1 MLLNAINKCSN
12 TQNVSLKFD
21 RGARESPASTRKL
34 NSFKTYLNLK
44 YLYRSSE
51 NYTLGN
57 MAKITNKLETPASAT
72 HSLQQEMNLAR
83 RACWCNIRDES
94 KSSPN
99 SPLTTTA
106 TATAT
111 ATLITDKNAQTKKS
125 CEICENCFNHLTNND
140 VIFDTNDDATAADL
154 NAFPAAAAE
163 ITKAAVVERA
173 TNYNNN
179 NKNNKNN
186 KNKIHTRI
194 VNIANENNRKTLIV
208 YDRDNDNG
216 HHNDDYYTEID
227 NDNDNVD
234 IDIDVDV
241 DVDNN
246 RYKNK
251 NDINNIYK
259 KNKNKNN
266 SDVDVNVDNEV
277 TTVLYGAT
285 SSKNITNNFI
295 NNNDNDNDNNAYSS
309 SKSINNY
316 SCKNSTEDTV
326 PSAIITTTTKIE
338 IATNAN
344 LDNFNIEATTKTTT
358 TTSIATTNLSDNLNN
373 IINENKLKNRSVNK
387 LKSNRRTI
395 DATDKKMATGATES
409 TELNAT
415 NIVANNYVNIKNNN
429 NNNGNCKVNDN
440 INKMATTT
448 ETKLKSF
455 STDFVKFA
463 RALLLHFWLAF
474 VAFCDKN
481 TIKRDDP
488 RFVEARRQDQQRQQ
502 QQQQQQKNREHQQQG
517 QQQDNRQQQQQ
528 QEQQQ
533 RPKKFRLLTNKK
545 FIFLFMVCAFF
556 SCINRIDARPNAIG
570 TSSNAIPG
578 NEAVATGVVGDGG
591 SPNAGNNIGS
601 NLPTSDG
608 AIPDFSKPSKEMS
621 KNIFLSDS
629 DSYKEGHH
637 AERYPLSQ
645 VDFDR
650 VKTPFIIGIWIL
662 SASIAKI
669 GFHMTPKLHLI
680 FPESCLLIVVGVVIG
695 VVLFFGTEVAV
706 SPLTPNTFFFYML
719 PPIILD
725 AGYFM
730 PNRMFF
736 DNLGTILLMAV
747 VGTIFNIATIGGSLW
762 ACGLTGIFGGADQT
776 PKFLDIFLFASLI
789 SAVDPVA
796 VLAVFEEIHVNEI
809 LYIVVFGES
818 LLNDA
823 VTVVMYHMMEV
834 YNEIG
839 ISNIIAQDVV
849 SGVGSFFVVAIG
861 GTVIGI
867 IWGFLTGLVTRFTD
881 HVRVIEPIFIFVM
894 AYLAYLNAEIFHM
907 SGILAIT
914 FCGITMKNYV
924 ESNIS
929 QKSHTTVKYAL
940 KMLSSSSETIIF
952 MFLGVATVNNHHVWN
967 TWFVLLTIAFCSVF
981 RVLGVILLSALANR
995 FRLHKLSRVDQFVMS
1010 YGGLRGAVAFA
1021 LVLLVDENVVK
1032 QKDMFVTT
1040 TIAVIYFTVFLQGI
1054 TIKPL
1059 VKILNVKRANKRKP
1073 TMNERIHERF
1083 MDHLM
1088 AGIEDIVGKT
1098 GNYNVRDKFKRFDN
1112 RFIRPLLIRDLK
1124 GAEPKIIETYSKL
1137 TMRDAMEVMRR
1148 NPSTIGQITGTESM
1162 SALFRNYTNN
1172 CIGGRW
1178 APPTIYT
1185 TCPSLTN
1192 LDHSCSRNLDMHELD
1207 YNPSKKDLTDAKI
1220 HHLLA
1225 EELKPYRRASIQ
1237 MHRRLSYSRHAV
1249 DDRDLS
1255 TQVNYKMQMN
1265 FRRMFNDR
1273 KHHKRSK
1280 RGTGKQQ
1287 EGVKQ
1292 NHVSFHDFQQNGT
1305 TKQFSHDYINEVLNE
1320 SAEENQPKLTEVTVM
1335 AANDDWDDG
1344 LTFTAKSSLAE
1355 NPIPEEDRN
1364 LSRDSDGERR
1374 VATPTATES
1383 QLPWKRQGDEISD
1396 AVQQNEFPA
1405 WASNKEYL
1413 AYNSPS
1419 ATFLGGI
1426 NKPKQPKSV
1435 IGLFRRESSGSKG
1448 GTSITG
1454 SAISDAIDAGSARG
1468 SDPALAAAL
1477 SSLIV
1482 PSSQTSNPRLDKRSQ
1497 SISVTSGEG
1506 HSGPFPV
1513 TASHRRNVRRG
1524 SMLEL
1529 SGDTIPEESY
1539 QHGHSKS
1546 LCEPDGDEWNCGALQ
1561 PHEQYD
1567 DDIGSDSLLPA
1578 GRQPLL
1584 PKITP
1589 LPQIRRMGVGAVGST
1604 GIGVN
1609 SGSGSGI
1616 PSSSKN
1622 QVTTALLSTSN
1633 SDYDDDED
1641 EDFDLYDDEN
1651 IVVTTTT
1658 TVASGSGSSGSGSGV
1673 PINSSNAVGI
1683 NGAKNRSTN
1692 SSGASGS
1699 SNTSSSGSNTNTTT
1713 TIRLTRN
1720 NDESII

>member
-1 MLLNAINKCSN
+1 MSN
-12 TQNVSLKFD
+12 RTEQDYDS
-21 RGARESPASTRKL
+21 A
-34 NSFKTYLNLK
+34 
-44 YLYRSSE
+44 
-51 NYTLGN
+51 
-57 MAKITNKLETPASAT
+57 TPA
-72 HSLQQEMNLAR
+72 LQQQMNLAR
-83 RACWCNIRDES
+83 RACWRNPSSSTELPPRNIASETDTITSDAARRLELDKEAQPPRDET
-94 KSSPN
+94 KTRVEPQIA
-99 SPLTTTA
+99 TTTRN
-106 TATAT
+106 TTCT
-111 ATLITDKNAQTKKS
+111 SDWRGILGKRMLLICALILVLGLVQGRPNTS
-125 CEICENCFNHLTNND
+125 
-140 VIFDTNDDATAADL
+140 
-154 NAFPAAAAE
+154 
-163 ITKAAVVERA
+163 AAVGVTPGSDA
-173 TNYNNN
+173 VTKLN
-179 NKNNKNN
+179 
-186 KNKIHTRI
+186 
-194 VNIANENNRKTLIV
+194 LP
-208 YDRDNDNG
+208 
-216 HHNDDYYTEID
+216 
-227 NDNDNVD
+227 
-234 IDIDVDV
+234 VDV
-241 DVDNN
+241 DVG
-246 RYKNK
+246 
-251 NDINNIYK
+251 
-259 KNKNKNN
+259 
-266 SDVDVNVDNEV
+266 
-277 TTVLYGAT
+277 LA
-285 SSKNITNNFI
+285 
-295 NNNDNDNDNNAYSS
+295 
-309 SKSINNY
+309 
-316 SCKNSTEDTV
+316 ST
-326 PSAIITTTTKIE
+326 PSARLPR
-338 IATNAN
+338 A
-344 LDNFNIEATTKTTT
+344 EAMK
-358 TTSIATTNLSDNLNN
+358 SSDQ
-373 IINENKLKNRSVNK
+373 
-387 LKSNRRTI
+387 
-395 DATDKKMATGATES
+395 DAE
-409 TELNAT
+409 
-415 NIVANNYVNIKNNN
+415 
-429 NNNGNCKVNDN
+429 
-440 INKMATTT
+440 
-448 ETKLKSF
+448 
-455 STDFVKFA
+455 
-463 RALLLHFWLAF
+463 
-474 VAFCDKN
+474 
-481 TIKRDDP
+481 
-488 RFVEARRQDQQRQQ
+488 
-502 QQQQQQKNREHQQQG
+502 
-517 QQQDNRQQQQQ
+517 
-528 QEQQQ
+528 
-533 RPKKFRLLTNKK
+533 
-545 FIFLFMVCAFF
+545 
-556 SCINRIDARPNAIG
+556 
-570 TSSNAIPG
+570 
-578 NEAVATGVVGDGG
+578 GG
-591 SPNAGNNIGS
+591 
-601 NLPTSDG
+601 
-608 AIPDFSKPSKEMS
+608 
-621 KNIFLSDS
+621 
-629 DSYKEGHH
+629 EGHKM
-637 AERYPLSQ
+637 ERYPISI
-645 VDFDR
+645 VDFAR

-695 VVLFFGTEVAV
+695 VVLYFCTDVAV

-730 PNRMFF
+730 PNRLFF

-747 VGTIFNIATIGGSLW
+747 VGTIFNIATIGGSLY
-762 ACGLTGIFGGADQT
+762 ACGVMGIYGEGET
-776 PKFLDIFLFASLI
+776 PGLMDVFLFASLI

-823 VTVVMYHMMEV
+823 VTVVMYHMMES

-839 ISNIIAQDVV
+839 LDKIIAQDIA
-849 SGVGSFFVVAIG
+849 SGVGSFFVVALG
-861 GTVIGI
+861 GTAIGI

-940 KMLSSSSETIIF
+940 KMLSSSAETIIF
-952 MFLGVATVNNHHVWN
+952 MFLGVATVNNKHVWN
-967 TWFVLLTIAFCSVF
+967 TWFVVLTIAFCSVF
-981 RVLGVILLSALANR
+981 RVIGVIWLSALANR

-1032 QKDMFVTT
+1032 QKNMFVTT

-1148 NPSTIGQITGTESM
+1148 NPSTIGQMTGTESM

-1172 CIGGRW
+1172 YIGGS
-1178 APPTIYT
+1178 
-1185 TCPSLTN
+1185 PSLTN
-1192 LDHSCSRNLDMHELD
+1192 LDNTCSRNLDMAELD
-1207 YNPSKKDLTDAKI
+1207 YNPSKKDLTDARI

-1280 RGTGKQQ
+1280 RGASNK
-1287 EGVKQ
+1287 EAKENVKQ

-1305 TKQFSHDYINEVLNE
+1305 TKQLTNDYINNVLNE
-1320 SAEENQPKLTEVTVM
+1320 TAEECQQNPNEINVVGPS
-1335 AANDDWDDG
+1335 DDWDDG
-1344 LTFTAKSSLAE
+1344 LTFTAKSSPDSDRANNNSLIAHIQNLPGFDASKARIVVQHYAPKVDDSPETDLDSPDQAVGPTAAE
-1355 NPIPEEDRN
+1355 LILPWRRDRSYQSIVAEHPIPEEDRN
-1364 LSRDSDGERR
+1364 LSRESDGERR

-1383 QLPWKRQGDEISD
+1383 QLPWKRQGDECTD

-1435 IGLFRRESSGSKG
+1435 IGLFRRESSSSK
-1448 GTSITG
+1448 
-1454 SAISDAIDAGSARG
+1454 AGSVGIGSTGAVDTAASG
-1468 SDPALAAAL
+1468 SDPMVVPL
-1477 SSLIV
+1477 SNQPPNA
-1482 PSSQTSNPRLDKRSQ
+1482 PSTSMHNPRLDKRSQ
-1497 SISVTSGEG
+1497 SISSGSLGVGAHQLGPDG

-1529 SGDTIPEESY
+1529 SGLIATGRRPSRILQFSPGTTNLLVSATITTPPPPPSTSTTTTTVKTTTTSTTKNNNTNNSTETTSASASNSTPTSPKSEDSATYTYYPKDTIPEESSY

-1546 LCEPDGDEWNCGALQ
+1546 LCEPADSDDWEGAPL
-1561 PHEQYD
+1561 
-1567 DDIGSDSLLPA
+1567 STA
-1578 GRQPLL
+1578 GGANSERMMRMSGREPLL
-1584 PKITP
+1584 PRPSNTP
-1589 LPQIRRMGVGAVGST
+1589 RAQIRRMNAGAVG
-1604 GIGVN
+1604 GAAVN
-1609 SGSGSGI
+1609 QAGR
-1616 PSSSKN
+1616 KN
-1622 QVTTALLSTSN
+1622 QVTKALL
-1633 SDYDDDED
+1633 DYEDSETDSEENDDDED
-1641 EDFDLYDDEN
+1641 EDFDSYDDEN
-1651 IVVTTTT
+1651 IVVTTFTT
-1658 TVASGSGSSGSGSGV
+1658 PATGRRSGSSPGSGSE
-1673 PINSSNAVGI
+1673 A
-1683 NGAKNRSTN
+1683 
-1692 SSGASGS
+1692 
-1699 SNTSSSGSNTNTTT
+1699 NTSATTT
-1713 TIRLTRN
+1713 TTSIRLTRN

>member
-1 MLLNAINKCSN
+1 MFYDLLTRNSN
-12 TQNVSLKFD
+12 EYFCQGPVGRKKGERAKDDHDDGVNEEEKREFIKFFANNQKSNF
-21 RGARESPASTRKL
+21 GPQESAAAAT
-34 NSFKTYLNLK
+34 T
-44 YLYRSSE
+44 
-51 NYTLGN
+51 TT
-57 MAKITNKLETPASAT
+57 TNQKQKLERAANKMAANKKQQTIMMAAQDEREESNDKKTP
-72 HSLQQEMNLAR
+72 SLEQEMNLAR
-83 RACWCNIRDES
+83 RACWCNNNLNDL
-94 KSSPN
+94 KGQQQQQ
-99 SPLTTTA
+99 LKQQCC
-106 TATAT
+106 
-111 ATLITDKNAQTKKS
+111 D
-125 CEICENCFNHLTNND
+125 NCFKR
-140 VIFDTNDDATAADL
+140 L
-154 NAFPAAAAE
+154 NE
-163 ITKAAVVERA
+163 D
-173 TNYNNN
+173 
-179 NKNNKNN
+179 NK
-186 KNKIHTRI
+186 
-194 VNIANENNRKTLIV
+194 
-208 YDRDNDNG
+208 
-216 HHNDDYYTEID
+216 
-227 NDNDNVD
+227 
-234 IDIDVDV
+234 
-241 DVDNN
+241 
-246 RYKNK
+246 
-251 NDINNIYK
+251 
-259 KNKNKNN
+259 
-266 SDVDVNVDNEV
+266 
-277 TTVLYGAT
+277 
-285 SSKNITNNFI
+285 
-295 NNNDNDNDNNAYSS
+295 NNNDNNDNDDNDDDVNKNVNKDDEEKEICNDDDEGVDNETTVLNGAKNF
-309 SKSINNY
+309 SKNIKLNY
-316 SCKNSTEDTV
+316 
-326 PSAIITTTTKIE
+326 
-338 IATNAN
+338 
-344 LDNFNIEATTKTTT
+344 KTTT
-358 TTSIATTNLSDNLNN
+358 TTNYNKSNYNINSNSNNNDNNITSNTTITTTTTTNSLSKRKILLNKHKTEENNKQFSSSPSSKISKDAANNSNN
-373 IINENKLKNRSVNK
+373 INK
-387 LKSNRRTI
+387 
-395 DATDKKMATGATES
+395 
-409 TELNAT
+409 
-415 NIVANNYVNIKNNN
+415 NINNN
-429 NNNGNCKVNDN
+429 NSLNPVNNSPNL
-440 INKMATTT
+440 MAH
-448 ETKLKSF
+448 LR
-455 STDFVKFA
+455 V
-463 RALLLHFWLAF
+463 LLLQMWLAF
-474 VAFCDKN
+474 VEFCDKN
-481 TIKRDDP
+481 TIKKNDP
-488 RFVEARRQDQQRQQ
+488 RFASHRPCDQT
-502 QQQQQQKNREHQQQG
+502 NRSTNNNSNSME
-517 QQQDNRQQQQQ
+517 N
-528 QEQQQ
+528 
-533 RPKKFRLLTNKK
+533 PTTSKAKKPFQMKLLTNKK
-545 FIFLFMVCAFF
+545 LIFLFIVCVFF
-556 SCINRIDARPNAIG
+556 SCVNRIEARPNLESSNNAIG
-570 TSSNAIPG
+570 GDRIIADPSPAGSTLKAMDNSVSGKSNPSGEFSSSSQPASQNDVHHHGTHNGIQLSRADD
-578 NEAVATGVVGDGG
+578 DGE
-591 SPNAGNNIGS
+591 S
-601 NLPTSDG
+601 
-608 AIPDFSKPSKEMS
+608 
-621 KNIFLSDS
+621 
-629 DSYKEGHH
+629 HH
-637 AERYPLSQ
+637 LDRYPLAQ
-645 VDFDR
+645 VDFKH
-650 VKTPFIIGIWIL
+650 VKTPFIIGVWIL

-695 VVLFFGTEVAV
+695 VVLFFCTNVAV

-747 VGTIFNIATIGGSLW
+747 VGTIFNIATIGGSLY
-762 ACGLTGIFGGADQT
+762 ACGLSGIYGSEAET
-776 PKFLDIFLFASLI
+776 PKFLDTFIFASLI

-823 VTVVMYHMMEV
+823 VTVVMYHMMEA
-834 YNEIG
+834 YNSIG

-849 SGVGSFFVVAIG
+849 NGVGSFFVVAIG

-940 KMLSSSSETIIF
+940 KMISSSSETVIF
-952 MFLGVATVNNHHVWN
+952 MFLGVATVNNNHVWN
-967 TWFVLLTIAFCSVF
+967 TWFVILTILFCSVF
-981 RVLGVILLSALANR
+981 RIIGVIVLSAIANR

-1021 LVLLVDENVVK
+1021 LVLLINEDLVP
-1032 QKDMFVTT
+1032 QKNMFVTT

-1088 AGIEDIVGKT
+1088 AGIEDIIGKT

-1137 TMRDAMEVMRR
+1137 TMRDAIEVMRR

-1192 LDHSCSRNLDMHELD
+1192 LDNTCSRNLDMHELD
-1207 YNPSKKDLTDAKI
+1207 YNPSKKDLTDARI

-1225 EELKPYRRASIQ
+1225 EELKPYRR
-1237 MHRRLSYSRHAV
+1237 HRRLSYSRHAV

-1280 RGTGKQQ
+1280 RGANKHQD
-1287 EGVKQ
+1287 GVKQ

-1305 TKQFSHDYINEVLNE
+1305 TKQFSH
-1320 SAEENQPKLTEVTVM
+1320 AEENPNKLTEVTVVG
-1335 AANDDWDDG
+1335 ANDDWDDG

-1355 NPIPEEDRN
+1355 SAIPEEDRN
-1364 LSRDSDGERR
+1364 LSRDSGDERR

-1435 IGLFRRESSGSKG
+1435 IGLFRRESSGSRG
-1448 GTSITG
+1448 GTSIG
-1454 SAISDAIDAGSARG
+1454 GGDGLDASSSVRG

-1477 SSLIV
+1477 SSMVV
-1482 PSSQTSNPRLDKRSQ
+1482 PSSTAYNPRLDKRSQ
-1497 SISVTSGEG
+1497 SISSGSGISEG

-1529 SGDTIPEESY
+1529 SGDIIPEESY
-1539 QHGHSKS
+1539 YHGHSKS
-1546 LCEPDGDEWNCGALQ
+1546 LCEPAGDEWESVLAEAEKADYASGN
-1561 PHEQYD
+1561 
-1567 DDIGSDSLLPA
+1567 SDKLLKA
-1578 GRQPLL
+1578 NSGREPLL
-1584 PKITP
+1584 PKLTP
-1589 LPQIRRMGVGAVGST
+1589 RGQIRRGMGMGMGMGMSNSGVGAVAGS
-1604 GIGVN
+1604 N
-1609 SGSGSGI
+1609 
-1616 PSSSKN
+1616 KRN
-1622 QVTTALLSTSN
+1622 QVTTALLSTTN
-1633 SDYDDDED
+1633 SDYDDDEE

-1658 TVASGSGSSGSGSGV
+1658 TATTAND
-1673 PINSSNAVGI
+1673 NSSNRLS
-1683 NGAKNRSTN
+1683 RSGLTDD
-1692 SSGASGS
+1692 
-1699 SNTSSSGSNTNTTT
+1699 TQLPTTTT

>member
-1 MLLNAINKCSN
+1 MSN
-12 TQNVSLKFD
+12 QRTEQDYDS
-21 RGARESPASTRKL
+21 A
-34 NSFKTYLNLK
+34 
-44 YLYRSSE
+44 
-51 NYTLGN
+51 
-57 MAKITNKLETPASAT
+57 TPA
-72 HSLQQEMNLAR
+72 LQQQMNLAR
-83 RACWCNIRDES
+83 RACWRNKIPPRYPQLANPDPIAEQPPPSDETKTQNTRTRTPTTCTSSRLRGGLWS
-94 KSSPN
+94 KRMLLLGFVFLILGLTQGRPN
-99 SPLTTTA
+99 TSAVNVGTGKDSAASAATDAVTQLNLPQTTA
-106 TATAT
+106 
-111 ATLITDKNAQTKKS
+111 LDM
-125 CEICENCFNHLTNND
+125 
-140 VIFDTNDDATAADL
+140 DL
-154 NAFPAAAAE
+154 METTPPLRLPRAE
-163 ITKAAVVERA
+163 
-173 TNYNNN
+173 
-179 NKNNKNN
+179 
-186 KNKIHTRI
+186 
-194 VNIANENNRKTLIV
+194 
-208 YDRDNDNG
+208 
-216 HHNDDYYTEID
+216 
-227 NDNDNVD
+227 
-234 IDIDVDV
+234 
-241 DVDNN
+241 
-246 RYKNK
+246 
-251 NDINNIYK
+251 
-259 KNKNKNN
+259 
-266 SDVDVNVDNEV
+266 
-277 TTVLYGAT
+277 
-285 SSKNITNNFI
+285 
-295 NNNDNDNDNNAYSS
+295 
-309 SKSINNY
+309 
-316 SCKNSTEDTV
+316 
-326 PSAIITTTTKIE
+326 P
-338 IATNAN
+338 
-344 LDNFNIEATTKTTT
+344 
-358 TTSIATTNLSDNLNN
+358 
-373 IINENKLKNRSVNK
+373 
-387 LKSNRRTI
+387 LKSGE
-395 DATDKKMATGATES
+395 DEKAKDE
-409 TELNAT
+409 
-415 NIVANNYVNIKNNN
+415 
-429 NNNGNCKVNDN
+429 
-440 INKMATTT
+440 
-448 ETKLKSF
+448 
-455 STDFVKFA
+455 
-463 RALLLHFWLAF
+463 
-474 VAFCDKN
+474 
-481 TIKRDDP
+481 
-488 RFVEARRQDQQRQQ
+488 
-502 QQQQQQKNREHQQQG
+502 
-517 QQQDNRQQQQQ
+517 
-528 QEQQQ
+528 
-533 RPKKFRLLTNKK
+533 
-545 FIFLFMVCAFF
+545 
-556 SCINRIDARPNAIG
+556 
-570 TSSNAIPG
+570 
-578 NEAVATGVVGDGG
+578 DGHG
-591 SPNAGNNIGS
+591 
-601 NLPTSDG
+601 SDG
-608 AIPDFSKPSKEMS
+608 HKMTRYQ
-621 KNIFLSDS
+621 LSS
-629 DSYKEGHH
+629 
-637 AERYPLSQ
+637 
-645 VDFDR
+645 VDFGR

-695 VVLFFGTEVAV
+695 VVLYFCTDVAV

-730 PNRMFF
+730 PNRLFF

-747 VGTIFNIATIGGSLW
+747 VGTIFNIATIGGSLY
-762 ACGLTGIFGGADQT
+762 ACGMMGIYGESET
-776 PKFLDIFLFASLI
+776 PGLMDVFLFASLI

-823 VTVVMYHMMEV
+823 VTVVMYHMMES

-839 ISNIIAQDVV
+839 LDKIIAQDIA
-849 SGVGSFFVVAIG
+849 SGVGSFFVVALG
-861 GTVIGI
+861 GTAIGI

-940 KMLSSSSETIIF
+940 KMLSSSAETIIF
-952 MFLGVATVNNHHVWN
+952 MFLGVATVNNMHVWN
-967 TWFVLLTIAFCSVF
+967 TWFVVLTIAFCSVF
-981 RVLGVILLSALANR
+981 RVIGVILLSALANR

-1032 QKDMFVTT
+1032 QKNMFVTT

-1148 NPSTIGQITGTESM
+1148 NPSTIGQMTGTESM

-1172 CIGGRW
+1172 YIGGS
-1178 APPTIYT
+1178 
-1185 TCPSLTN
+1185 PSLTN
-1192 LDHSCSRNLDMHELD
+1192 LDNTCSRNLDMAELD

-1225 EELKPYRRASIQ
+1225 EELKPYRR
-1237 MHRRLSYSRHAV
+1237 HRRLSYSRHAV

-1280 RGTGKQQ
+1280 RGASNK
-1287 EGVKQ
+1287 EAKENVKQ

-1305 TKQFSHDYINEVLNE
+1305 TKQLTNDYINNVLNE
-1320 SAEENQPKLTEVTVM
+1320 TADDCQQNPNEINVVGPS
-1335 AANDDWDDG
+1335 DDWDDG

-1355 NPIPEEDRN
+1355 HPIPEEDRN
-1364 LSRDSDGERR
+1364 LSRESDGERR

-1383 QLPWKRQGDEISD
+1383 QLPWKRQGDECTD

-1435 IGLFRRESSGSKG
+1435 IGLFRRESSSSKAGSVG
-1448 GTSITG
+1448 IGSSGTV
-1454 SAISDAIDAGSARG
+1454 DAGS
-1468 SDPALAAAL
+1468 SDAMVVPL
-1477 SSLIV
+1477 STGQPSVV
-1482 PSSQTSNPRLDKRSQ
+1482 PSTSSMHNPRLDKRSQ
-1497 SISVTSGEG
+1497 SISSGSLGAGPGAGAGSHQLGPDG

-1529 SGDTIPEESY
+1529 SGDTIPEESSY

-1546 LCEPDGDEWNCGALQ
+1546 LCEPTDTDDWEGAPL
-1561 PHEQYD
+1561 
-1567 DDIGSDSLLPA
+1567 SVAAA
-1578 GRQPLL
+1578 GGAANSERLIHSGREPLL
-1584 PKITP
+1584 PRPSNTP
-1589 LPQIRRMGVGAVGST
+1589 RAQIRRMNAGAVGGAAVSLA
-1604 GIGVN
+1604 GR
-1609 SGSGSGI
+1609 
-1616 PSSSKN
+1616 KN
-1622 QVTTALLSTSN
+1622 QVTKALL
-1633 SDYDDDED
+1633 DYEDSETDSEENDDDDDED
-1641 EDFDLYDDEN
+1641 EDFDSYDDEN
-1651 IVVTTTT
+1651 IVVTTFTT
-1658 TVASGSGSSGSGSGV
+1658 PAPSRRPGSSPGSE
-1673 PINSSNAVGI
+1673 A
-1683 NGAKNRSTN
+1683 
-1692 SSGASGS
+1692 
-1699 SNTSSSGSNTNTTT
+1699 TTT
-1713 TIRLTRN
+1713 TTSIRLTRN

>member
-1 MLLNAINKCSN
+1 MSN
-12 TQNVSLKFD
+12 RTEQDYDS
-21 RGARESPASTRKL
+21 A
-34 NSFKTYLNLK
+34 
-44 YLYRSSE
+44 
-51 NYTLGN
+51 
-57 MAKITNKLETPASAT
+57 TPA
-72 HSLQQEMNLAR
+72 LQQQMNLAR
-83 RACWCNIRDES
+83 RACWRTKSSRSDLPPKSIELVNPKNANQIDAEASPPRDET
-94 KSSPN
+94 KTRTEPQ
-99 SPLTTTA
+99 TA
-106 TATAT
+106 
-111 ATLITDKNAQTKKS
+111 
-125 CEICENCFNHLTNND
+125 F
-140 VIFDTNDDATAADL
+140 AA
-154 NAFPAAAAE
+154 
-163 ITKAAVVERA
+163 
-173 TNYNNN
+173 
-179 NKNNKNN
+179 
-186 KNKIHTRI
+186 
-194 VNIANENNRKTLIV
+194 RKTTCTFADWRGILGKRMLLICGFILILGIAHGRPNTSAV
-208 YDRDNDNG
+208 GVASAKDG
-216 HHNDDYYTEID
+216 K
-227 NDNDNVD
+227 D
-234 IDIDVDV
+234 IADAVTQLNLPQSPPMDAVDV
-241 DVDNN
+241 GLDPTPPV
-246 RYKNK
+246 RLPRAEPLRS
-251 NDINNIYK
+251 
-259 KNKNKNN
+259 
-266 SDVDVNVDNEV
+266 SDQ
-277 TTVLYGAT
+277 
-285 SSKNITNNFI
+285 
-295 NNNDNDNDNNAYSS
+295 
-309 SKSINNY
+309 
-316 SCKNSTEDTV
+316 
-326 PSAIITTTTKIE
+326 
-338 IATNAN
+338 
-344 LDNFNIEATTKTTT
+344 
-358 TTSIATTNLSDNLNN
+358 
-373 IINENKLKNRSVNK
+373 
-387 LKSNRRTI
+387 
-395 DATDKKMATGATES
+395 DAE
-409 TELNAT
+409 
-415 NIVANNYVNIKNNN
+415 
-429 NNNGNCKVNDN
+429 
-440 INKMATTT
+440 
-448 ETKLKSF
+448 
-455 STDFVKFA
+455 
-463 RALLLHFWLAF
+463 
-474 VAFCDKN
+474 
-481 TIKRDDP
+481 
-488 RFVEARRQDQQRQQ
+488 
-502 QQQQQQKNREHQQQG
+502 
-517 QQQDNRQQQQQ
+517 
-528 QEQQQ
+528 
-533 RPKKFRLLTNKK
+533 
-545 FIFLFMVCAFF
+545 
-556 SCINRIDARPNAIG
+556 
-570 TSSNAIPG
+570 
-578 NEAVATGVVGDGG
+578 GG
-591 SPNAGNNIGS
+591 
-601 NLPTSDG
+601 
-608 AIPDFSKPSKEMS
+608 
-621 KNIFLSDS
+621 
-629 DSYKEGHH
+629 EGHKM
-637 AERYPLSQ
+637 ERYPLSS
-645 VDFDR
+645 VDFAR

-695 VVLFFGTEVAV
+695 VVLYFCTDVAV

-730 PNRMFF
+730 PNRLFF

-747 VGTIFNIATIGGSLW
+747 VGTIFNIATIGGSLY
-762 ACGLTGIFGGADQT
+762 ACGKMGIYGETET
-776 PKFLDIFLFASLI
+776 PGLMDVFLFASLI

-823 VTVVMYHMMEV
+823 VTVVMYHMMES

-839 ISNIIAQDVV
+839 LDKIIAQDIA
-849 SGVGSFFVVAIG
+849 SGVGSFFVVALG
-861 GTVIGI
+861 GTAIGI

-940 KMLSSSSETIIF
+940 KMLSSSAETIIF
-952 MFLGVATVNNHHVWN
+952 MFLGVATVNNMHVWN
-967 TWFVLLTIAFCSVF
+967 TCFVLLTITFCSVF
-981 RVLGVILLSALANR
+981 RVIGVILLSALANR

-1032 QKDMFVTT
+1032 QKNMFVTT

-1148 NPSTIGQITGTESM
+1148 NPSTIGQMTGTESM

-1172 CIGGRW
+1172 YIGGS
-1178 APPTIYT
+1178 
-1185 TCPSLTN
+1185 PSLTN
-1192 LDHSCSRNLDMHELD
+1192 LDNTCSRNLDMAELD
-1207 YNPSKKDLTDAKI
+1207 YNPSKKDLTDARI

-1225 EELKPYRRASIQ
+1225 EELKPYRR
-1237 MHRRLSYSRHAV
+1237 HRRLSYSRHAV

-1280 RGTGKQQ
+1280 RGASNKAK
-1287 EGVKQ
+1287 ENVKQ

-1305 TKQFSHDYINEVLNE
+1305 TKQLTNGTESSSNHSRKKSYRKRHTHNSLNKYRRLE
-1320 SAEENQPKLTEVTVM
+1320 IAEECQQNPNEINVVGPS
-1335 AANDDWDDG
+1335 DDWDDG

-1364 LSRDSDGERR
+1364 LSRESDGERR

-1383 QLPWKRQGDEISD
+1383 QLPWKRQGDECTD

-1435 IGLFRRESSGSKG
+1435 IGLFRRESSSSKG
-1448 GTSITG
+1448 GSVGIG
-1454 SAISDAIDAGSARG
+1454 SSGAVDTAASGSDAMVVPMSNQ
-1468 SDPALAAAL
+1468 PAN
-1477 SSLIV
+1477 V
-1482 PSSQTSNPRLDKRSQ
+1482 PSTSMHNPRLDKRSQ
-1497 SISVTSGEG
+1497 SISSGSLGAGPHQLGPDG

-1529 SGDTIPEESY
+1529 SGDTIPEESSY

-1546 LCEPDGDEWNCGALQ
+1546 LCEPADSDDWEGAALSAVGGANS
-1561 PHEQYD
+1561 ERMMRL
-1567 DDIGSDSLLPA
+1567 S
-1578 GRQPLL
+1578 GREPLL
-1584 PKITP
+1584 PRPSNTP
-1589 LPQIRRMGVGAVGST
+1589 RAQIRRMNAGAVGGAAVT
-1604 GIGVN
+1604 QAGRR
-1609 SGSGSGI
+1609 
-1616 PSSSKN
+1616 N
-1622 QVTTALLSTSN
+1622 QVTKALLDYED
-1633 SDYDDDED
+1633 SDSDSEENDDDED
-1641 EDFDLYDDEN
+1641 EDFDSYDDEN
-1651 IVVTTTT
+1651 IVVTTFTT
-1658 TVASGSGSSGSGSGV
+1658 PATGRRSGSSPGSGSD
-1673 PINSSNAVGI
+1673 A
-1683 NGAKNRSTN
+1683 
-1692 SSGASGS
+1692 
-1699 SNTSSSGSNTNTTT
+1699 NTATTT
-1713 TIRLTRN
+1713 TTTTSIRLTRN

>member
-1 MLLNAINKCSN
+1 MSIRTEQDYDSA
-12 TQNVSLKFD
+12 
-21 RGARESPASTRKL
+21 
-34 NSFKTYLNLK
+34 
-44 YLYRSSE
+44 
-51 NYTLGN
+51 
-57 MAKITNKLETPASAT
+57 TPA
-72 HSLQQEMNLAR
+72 LQQQMNLAR
-83 RACWCNIRDES
+83 RACWRIKSSSSESLFKTKASAITTSENQIDAEALPPPRDE
-94 KSSPN
+94 
-99 SPLTTTA
+99 
-106 TATAT
+106 
-111 ATLITDKNAQTKKS
+111 TK
-125 CEICENCFNHLTNND
+125 
-140 VIFDTNDDATAADL
+140 
-154 NAFPAAAAE
+154 
-163 ITKAAVVERA
+163 
-173 TNYNNN
+173 
-179 NKNNKNN
+179 
-186 KNKIHTRI
+186 TRI
-194 VNIANENNRKTLIV
+194 EPQTAPAKR
-208 YDRDNDNG
+208 
-216 HHNDDYYTEID
+216 
-227 NDNDNVD
+227 
-234 IDIDVDV
+234 
-241 DVDNN
+241 
-246 RYKNK
+246 
-251 NDINNIYK
+251 
-259 KNKNKNN
+259 N
-266 SDVDVNVDNEV
+266 SSC
-277 TTVLYGAT
+277 T
-285 SSKNITNNFI
+285 SSDWRGMF
-295 NNNDNDNDNNAYSS
+295 
-309 SKSINNY
+309 SKRTLLI
-316 SCKNSTEDTV
+316 C
-326 PSAIITTTTKIE
+326 ALALILG
-338 IATNAN
+338 IA
-344 LDNFNIEATTKTTT
+344 
-358 TTSIATTNLSDNLNN
+358 
-373 IINENKLKNRSVNK
+373 
-387 LKSNRRTI
+387 
-395 DATDKKMATGATES
+395 
-409 TELNAT
+409 
-415 NIVANNYVNIKNNN
+415 
-429 NNNGNCKVNDN
+429 
-440 INKMATTT
+440 
-448 ETKLKSF
+448 
-455 STDFVKFA
+455 
-463 RALLLHFWLAF
+463 
-474 VAFCDKN
+474 
-481 TIKRDDP
+481 
-488 RFVEARRQDQQRQQ
+488 Q
-502 QQQQQQKNREHQQQG
+502 
-517 QQQDNRQQQQQ
+517 
-528 QEQQQ
+528 
-533 RPKKFRLLTNKK
+533 
-545 FIFLFMVCAFF
+545 
-556 SCINRIDARPNAIG
+556 ARPN
-570 TSSNAIPG
+570 TS
-578 NEAVATGVVGDGG
+578 AVGVASGKVSQDIVDAVTQLNLGQSAPMDAVDVGLD
-591 SPNAGNNIGS
+591 
-601 NLPTSDG
+601 PT
-608 AIPDFSKPSKEMS
+608 PSVRVPRAEPLKSGDEDA
-621 KNIFLSDS
+621 KGD
-629 DSYKEGHH
+629 EGHKM
-637 AERYPLSQ
+637 ERYPLSS
-645 VDFDR
+645 VDFAR

-695 VVLFFGTEVAV
+695 VVLYFCTDVAV

-730 PNRMFF
+730 PNRLFF

-747 VGTIFNIATIGGSLW
+747 VGTIFNIATIGGSLY
-762 ACGLTGIFGGADQT
+762 ACGKMGIYGESET
-776 PKFLDIFLFASLI
+776 PGLMDVFLFASLI

-823 VTVVMYHMMEV
+823 VTVVMYHMMES

-839 ISNIIAQDVV
+839 LDKIIAQDIA
-849 SGVGSFFVVAIG
+849 SGVGSFFVVALG
-861 GTVIGI
+861 GTAIGI

-940 KMLSSSSETIIF
+940 KMLSSSAETIIF
-952 MFLGVATVNNHHVWN
+952 MFLGVATVNNMHVWN
-967 TWFVLLTIAFCSVF
+967 TWFVVLTIAFCSVF
-981 RVLGVILLSALANR
+981 RVIGVILLSALANR

-1032 QKDMFVTT
+1032 QKNMFVTT

-1148 NPSTIGQITGTESM
+1148 NPSTIGQMTGTESM

-1172 CIGGRW
+1172 YIGGRW

-1192 LDHSCSRNLDMHELD
+1192 LDNTCSRNLDMAELD
-1207 YNPSKKDLTDAKI
+1207 YNPSKKDLTDARI

-1280 RGTGKQQ
+1280 RGASNKAK
-1287 EGVKQ
+1287 ENVKQ

-1305 TKQFSHDYINEVLNE
+1305 TKQLTN
-1320 SAEENQPKLTEVTVM
+1320 AEECQQNPNEINVVGPS
-1335 AANDDWDDG
+1335 DDWDDG
-1344 LTFTAKSSLAE
+1344 LTFTAKSSPDSDRANNNSLIAHIQNLPGFDASKARIVVQHYAPKADDNPDTDIESPEQAIGPTAAE
-1355 NPIPEEDRN
+1355 LILPWRRDRSYQSIVAEHPIPEEDRN
-1364 LSRDSDGERR
+1364 LSRESDGERR

-1383 QLPWKRQGDEISD
+1383 QLPWKRQGDECTD

-1435 IGLFRRESSGSKG
+1435 IGLFRRESSSSK
-1448 GTSITG
+1448 
-1454 SAISDAIDAGSARG
+1454 AGSVGIGSTGAMDSAASG
-1468 SDPALAAAL
+1468 SDTMV
-1477 SSLIV
+1477 V
-1482 PSSQTSNPRLDKRSQ
+1482 PMSSQPSNAPSTSMHNPRLDKRSQ
-1497 SISVTSGEG
+1497 SISSSSLGAGAHQLGPDG

-1529 SGDTIPEESY
+1529 SGDTIPEESSY

-1546 LCEPDGDEWNCGALQ
+1546 LCEPADSDEWDGAPLSAAGGANS
-1561 PHEQYD
+1561 E
-1567 DDIGSDSLLPA
+1567 LLMRMS
-1578 GRQPLL
+1578 GREPLL
-1584 PKITP
+1584 PRPSNTP
-1589 LPQIRRMGVGAVGST
+1589 RAQIRRMNAGAVG
-1604 GIGVN
+1604 GAGVTQA
-1609 SGSGSGI
+1609 GR
-1616 PSSSKN
+1616 KN
-1622 QVTTALLSTSN
+1622 QVTKALLDYEDSETD
-1633 SDYDDDED
+1633 SDENDDDED
-1641 EDFDLYDDEN
+1641 EDFDSYDDEN
-1651 IVVTTTT
+1651 IVVTTFTT
-1658 TVASGSGSSGSGSGV
+1658 PATGRRPGSSPGSGSE
-1673 PINSSNAVGI
+1673 A
-1683 NGAKNRSTN
+1683 
-1692 SSGASGS
+1692 
-1699 SNTSSSGSNTNTTT
+1699 NTATTT
-1713 TIRLTRN
+1713 TTSIRLTRN

>member
-1 MLLNAINKCSN
+1 MSIRTEQDYDSA
-12 TQNVSLKFD
+12 
-21 RGARESPASTRKL
+21 
-34 NSFKTYLNLK
+34 
-44 YLYRSSE
+44 
-51 NYTLGN
+51 
-57 MAKITNKLETPASAT
+57 TPA
-72 HSLQQEMNLAR
+72 LQQQMNLAR
-83 RACWCNIRDES
+83 RACWRI
-94 KSSPN
+94 KSSR
-99 SPLTTTA
+99 SESLFKTIVSA
-106 TATAT
+106 
-111 ATLITDKNAQTKKS
+111 ITDT
-125 CEICENCFNHLTNND
+125 
-140 VIFDTNDDATAADL
+140 
-154 NAFPAAAAE
+154 
-163 ITKAAVVERA
+163 
-173 TNYNNN
+173 
-179 NKNNKNN
+179 
-186 KNKIHTRI
+186 
-194 VNIANENNRKTLIV
+194 
-208 YDRDNDNG
+208 
-216 HHNDDYYTEID
+216 
-227 NDNDNVD
+227 
-234 IDIDVDV
+234 
-241 DVDNN
+241 
-246 RYKNK
+246 
-251 NDINNIYK
+251 
-259 KNKNKNN
+259 
-266 SDVDVNVDNEV
+266 
-277 TTVLYGAT
+277 
-285 SSKNITNNFI
+285 
-295 NNNDNDNDNNAYSS
+295 
-309 SKSINNY
+309 
-316 SCKNSTEDTV
+316 DTV
-326 PSAIITTTTKIE
+326 PPPPSK
-338 IATNAN
+338 
-344 LDNFNIEATTKTTT
+344 
-358 TTSIATTNLSDNLNN
+358 
-373 IINENKLKNRSVNK
+373 
-387 LKSNRRTI
+387 
-395 DATDKKMATGATES
+395 
-409 TELNAT
+409 
-415 NIVANNYVNIKNNN
+415 
-429 NNNGNCKVNDN
+429 
-440 INKMATTT
+440 
-448 ETKLKSF
+448 
-455 STDFVKFA
+455 
-463 RALLLHFWLAF
+463 
-474 VAFCDKN
+474 DKN
-481 TIKRDDP
+481 KTRIEPQTAPAKRNTFCTSSNWRDMFSK
-488 RFVEARRQDQQRQQ
+488 RM
-502 QQQQQQKNREHQQQG
+502 
-517 QQQDNRQQQQQ
+517 
-528 QEQQQ
+528 
-533 RPKKFRLLTNKK
+533 LL
-545 FIFLFMVCAFF
+545 ICALVL
-556 SCINRIDARPNAIG
+556 ILGIAQARPNTIAVG
-570 TSSNAIPG
+570 VAPG
-578 NEAVATGVVGDGG
+578 KVSQDILNPVTQLNLRQSTPGDAVDVGLDPTPSVRLPRAEPLKSGDQD
-591 SPNAGNNIGS
+591 AGES
-601 NLPTSDG
+601 H
-608 AIPDFSKPSKEMS
+608 KM
-621 KNIFLSDS
+621 
-629 DSYKEGHH
+629 
-637 AERYPLSQ
+637 ERYPLSS
-645 VDFDR
+645 VDFAR

-695 VVLFFGTEVAV
+695 VVLYFCTDVAV

-730 PNRMFF
+730 PNRLFF

-747 VGTIFNIATIGGSLW
+747 VGTIFNIATIGGSLY
-762 ACGLTGIFGGADQT
+762 ACGKMGIYGESET
-776 PKFLDIFLFASLI
+776 PGLMDVFLFASLI

-823 VTVVMYHMMEV
+823 VTVVMYHMMES

-839 ISNIIAQDVV
+839 LDKIIAQDIA
-849 SGVGSFFVVAIG
+849 SGVGSFFVVALG
-861 GTVIGI
+861 GTAIGI

-940 KMLSSSSETIIF
+940 KMLSSSAETIIF
-952 MFLGVATVNNHHVWN
+952 MFLGVATVNNMHVWN
-967 TWFVLLTIAFCSVF
+967 TWFVVLTIAFCSVF
-981 RVLGVILLSALANR
+981 RVIGVILLSALANR

-1032 QKDMFVTT
+1032 QKNMFVTT

-1148 NPSTIGQITGTESM
+1148 NPSTIGQMTGTESM

-1172 CIGGRW
+1172 YIGGRW

-1192 LDHSCSRNLDMHELD
+1192 LDNTCSRNLDMAELD
-1207 YNPSKKDLTDAKI
+1207 YNPSKKDLTDARI

-1280 RGTGKQQ
+1280 RGASNK
-1287 EGVKQ
+1287 EAKENVKQ

-1305 TKQFSHDYINEVLNE
+1305 TKQLTNEECQQNPNEINVVGP
-1320 SAEENQPKLTEVTVM
+1320 S
-1335 AANDDWDDG
+1335 DDWDDG

-1355 NPIPEEDRN
+1355 HPIPEEDRN
-1364 LSRDSDGERR
+1364 LSRESDGERR

-1383 QLPWKRQGDEISD
+1383 QLPWKRQGDECTD

-1435 IGLFRRESSGSKG
+1435 IGLFRRESSSSKAGSVG
-1448 GTSITG
+1448 IGSTGAMDSAATG
-1454 SAISDAIDAGSARG
+1454 SDTMMV
-1468 SDPALAAAL
+1468 PM
-1477 SSLIV
+1477 SSQPPNT
-1482 PSSQTSNPRLDKRSQ
+1482 PSSSMHNPRLDKRSQ
-1497 SISVTSGEG
+1497 SISSSSLGAGAHQLGPEG
-1506 HSGPFPV
+1506 HSGPFPI

-1529 SGDTIPEESY
+1529 SGDTIPEESSY

-1546 LCEPDGDEWNCGALQ
+1546 LCEPADSDEWEGAPLSTAGGANS
-1561 PHEQYD
+1561 E
-1567 DDIGSDSLLPA
+1567 LLMRMS
-1578 GRQPLL
+1578 GREPLL
-1584 PKITP
+1584 PRPSNTP
-1589 LPQIRRMGVGAVGST
+1589 RAQIRRMNAGAVG
-1604 GIGVN
+1604 GAGV
-1609 SGSGSGI
+1609 SQAGR
-1616 PSSSKN
+1616 KN
-1622 QVTTALLSTSN
+1622 QVTKALLDYEDSETD
-1633 SDYDDDED
+1633 SDENDDED
-1641 EDFDLYDDEN
+1641 EDFDSYDDEN
-1651 IVVTTTT
+1651 IVVTTFTT
-1658 TVASGSGSSGSGSGV
+1658 PASGRRSGSSPGSGSE
-1673 PINSSNAVGI
+1673 A
-1683 NGAKNRSTN
+1683 
-1692 SSGASGS
+1692 
-1699 SNTSSSGSNTNTTT
+1699 NTATTT
-1713 TIRLTRN
+1713 TTSIRLTRN

>member
-1 MLLNAINKCSN
+1 MSN
-12 TQNVSLKFD
+12 RTEQDYDS
-21 RGARESPASTRKL
+21 A
-34 NSFKTYLNLK
+34 
-44 YLYRSSE
+44 
-51 NYTLGN
+51 
-57 MAKITNKLETPASAT
+57 TPA
-72 HSLQQEMNLAR
+72 LQQQMNLAR
-83 RACWCNIRDES
+83 RACWRTKSSRSDFPPKSIELVNPMIANQIDAIASPPRDET
-94 KSSPN
+94 KTRTEPQ
-99 SPLTTTA
+99 TA
-106 TATAT
+106 
-111 ATLITDKNAQTKKS
+111 L
-125 CEICENCFNHLTNND
+125 
-140 VIFDTNDDATAADL
+140 
-154 NAFPAAAAE
+154 
-163 ITKAAVVERA
+163 AV
-173 TNYNNN
+173 
-179 NKNNKNN
+179 
-186 KNKIHTRI
+186 
-194 VNIANENNRKTLIV
+194 RKTTCTFSDWRGILGKRMLLICGFILILGIAHGRPNTSAV
-208 YDRDNDNG
+208 GVASAKDG
-216 HHNDDYYTEID
+216 K
-227 NDNDNVD
+227 D
-234 IDIDVDV
+234 IADAVTQLNLPQSPPMDGVDV
-241 DVDNN
+241 DPTPPV
-246 RYKNK
+246 RLPRAEPLRS
-251 NDINNIYK
+251 
-259 KNKNKNN
+259 
-266 SDVDVNVDNEV
+266 SDQ
-277 TTVLYGAT
+277 
-285 SSKNITNNFI
+285 
-295 NNNDNDNDNNAYSS
+295 
-309 SKSINNY
+309 
-316 SCKNSTEDTV
+316 
-326 PSAIITTTTKIE
+326 
-338 IATNAN
+338 
-344 LDNFNIEATTKTTT
+344 
-358 TTSIATTNLSDNLNN
+358 
-373 IINENKLKNRSVNK
+373 
-387 LKSNRRTI
+387 
-395 DATDKKMATGATES
+395 DAE
-409 TELNAT
+409 
-415 NIVANNYVNIKNNN
+415 
-429 NNNGNCKVNDN
+429 
-440 INKMATTT
+440 
-448 ETKLKSF
+448 
-455 STDFVKFA
+455 
-463 RALLLHFWLAF
+463 
-474 VAFCDKN
+474 
-481 TIKRDDP
+481 
-488 RFVEARRQDQQRQQ
+488 
-502 QQQQQQKNREHQQQG
+502 
-517 QQQDNRQQQQQ
+517 
-528 QEQQQ
+528 
-533 RPKKFRLLTNKK
+533 
-545 FIFLFMVCAFF
+545 
-556 SCINRIDARPNAIG
+556 
-570 TSSNAIPG
+570 
-578 NEAVATGVVGDGG
+578 GG
-591 SPNAGNNIGS
+591 
-601 NLPTSDG
+601 
-608 AIPDFSKPSKEMS
+608 
-621 KNIFLSDS
+621 
-629 DSYKEGHH
+629 EGHKM
-637 AERYPLSQ
+637 ERYPLSS
-645 VDFDR
+645 VDFAR

-695 VVLFFGTEVAV
+695 VVLYFCTDVAV

-730 PNRMFF
+730 PNRLFF

-747 VGTIFNIATIGGSLW
+747 VGTIFNIATIGGSLY
-762 ACGLTGIFGGADQT
+762 ACGKMGIYGETET
-776 PKFLDIFLFASLI
+776 PGLMDVFLFASLI

-823 VTVVMYHMMEV
+823 VTVVMYHMMES

-839 ISNIIAQDVV
+839 LDKIIAQDIA
-849 SGVGSFFVVAIG
+849 SGVGSFFVVALG
-861 GTVIGI
+861 GTAIGI

-940 KMLSSSSETIIF
+940 KMLSSSAETIIF
-952 MFLGVATVNNHHVWN
+952 MFLGVATVNNMHVWN
-967 TWFVLLTIAFCSVF
+967 TCFVLLTITFCSVF
-981 RVLGVILLSALANR
+981 RVIGVILLSALANR

-1032 QKDMFVTT
+1032 QKNMFVTT

-1148 NPSTIGQITGTESM
+1148 NPSTIGQMTGTESM

-1172 CIGGRW
+1172 YIGGRW

-1192 LDHSCSRNLDMHELD
+1192 LDNTCSRNLDMAELD
-1207 YNPSKKDLTDAKI
+1207 YNPSKKDLTDARI

-1280 RGTGKQQ
+1280 RGASNK
-1287 EGVKQ
+1287 EAKENVKQ

-1305 TKQFSHDYINEVLNE
+1305 TKQLTNDYINNVLNE
-1320 SAEENQPKLTEVTVM
+1320 TAEECQQNPNEINVVGPS
-1335 AANDDWDDG
+1335 DDWDDG

-1355 NPIPEEDRN
+1355 HPIPEEDRN
-1364 LSRDSDGERR
+1364 LSRESDGERR

-1383 QLPWKRQGDEISD
+1383 QLPWKRQGDECTD

-1435 IGLFRRESSGSKG
+1435 IGLFRRESSSSKG
-1448 GTSITG
+1448 GSVGIG
-1454 SAISDAIDAGSARG
+1454 SSGAVDTAASGSDAMVVPMSNQ
-1468 SDPALAAAL
+1468 PAN
-1477 SSLIV
+1477 V
-1482 PSSQTSNPRLDKRSQ
+1482 PSTSMHNPRLDKRSQ
-1497 SISVTSGEG
+1497 SISSGSLGAGPHQLGPDG

-1529 SGDTIPEESY
+1529 SGLITTGRRPSRILQFSPGATNLLESAKITTPSPPPPTTSTITTTTTVKTTTTTSTTKNNNNTTNNSTETTSASASYSTPTTPRSEDSATYTYYPKDTIPEESSY

-1546 LCEPDGDEWNCGALQ
+1546 LCEPADSDDWEGAALSAVGGANS
-1561 PHEQYD
+1561 ERMMRL
-1567 DDIGSDSLLPA
+1567 S
-1578 GRQPLL
+1578 GREPLL
-1584 PKITP
+1584 PRPSNTP
-1589 LPQIRRMGVGAVGST
+1589 RAQIRRMNAGAVGGAAVT
-1604 GIGVN
+1604 QAGRR
-1609 SGSGSGI
+1609 
-1616 PSSSKN
+1616 N
-1622 QVTTALLSTSN
+1622 QVTKALLDYED
-1633 SDYDDDED
+1633 SDSDSEENDDDED
-1641 EDFDLYDDEN
+1641 EDFDSYDDEN
-1651 IVVTTTT
+1651 IVVTTFTT
-1658 TVASGSGSSGSGSGV
+1658 PATGRRSGSSPGSGSD
-1673 PINSSNAVGI
+1673 A
-1683 NGAKNRSTN
+1683 
-1692 SSGASGS
+1692 
-1699 SNTSSSGSNTNTTT
+1699 NTATTT
-1713 TIRLTRN
+1713 TTTTSIRLTRN

>member
-1 MLLNAINKCSN
+1 MSIRTEQDYDSA
-12 TQNVSLKFD
+12 
-21 RGARESPASTRKL
+21 
-34 NSFKTYLNLK
+34 
-44 YLYRSSE
+44 
-51 NYTLGN
+51 
-57 MAKITNKLETPASAT
+57 TPALA
-72 HSLQQEMNLAR
+72 QQMNLAR
-83 RACWCNIRDES
+83 RACWRIKSYSSES
-94 KSSPN
+94 LFKTYASV
-99 SPLTTTA
+99 
-106 TATAT
+106 
-111 ATLITDKNAQTKKS
+111 ITDTSANEIDAEAPPPPRDKTK
-125 CEICENCFNHLTNND
+125 
-140 VIFDTNDDATAADL
+140 
-154 NAFPAAAAE
+154 
-163 ITKAAVVERA
+163 
-173 TNYNNN
+173 
-179 NKNNKNN
+179 
-186 KNKIHTRI
+186 TRI
-194 VNIANENNRKTLIV
+194 EPQIAPAKR
-208 YDRDNDNG
+208 
-216 HHNDDYYTEID
+216 
-227 NDNDNVD
+227 
-234 IDIDVDV
+234 
-241 DVDNN
+241 
-246 RYKNK
+246 
-251 NDINNIYK
+251 
-259 KNKNKNN
+259 N
-266 SDVDVNVDNEV
+266 SSC
-277 TTVLYGAT
+277 T
-285 SSKNITNNFI
+285 SSDWRGMF
-295 NNNDNDNDNNAYSS
+295 
-309 SKSINNY
+309 SKRTLLI
-316 SCKNSTEDTV
+316 CALALILG
-326 PSAIITTTTKIE
+326 SA
-338 IATNAN
+338 
-344 LDNFNIEATTKTTT
+344 
-358 TTSIATTNLSDNLNN
+358 
-373 IINENKLKNRSVNK
+373 
-387 LKSNRRTI
+387 
-395 DATDKKMATGATES
+395 
-409 TELNAT
+409 
-415 NIVANNYVNIKNNN
+415 
-429 NNNGNCKVNDN
+429 
-440 INKMATTT
+440 
-448 ETKLKSF
+448 
-455 STDFVKFA
+455 
-463 RALLLHFWLAF
+463 
-474 VAFCDKN
+474 
-481 TIKRDDP
+481 
-488 RFVEARRQDQQRQQ
+488 Q
-502 QQQQQQKNREHQQQG
+502 
-517 QQQDNRQQQQQ
+517 
-528 QEQQQ
+528 
-533 RPKKFRLLTNKK
+533 
-545 FIFLFMVCAFF
+545 
-556 SCINRIDARPNAIG
+556 ARPN
-570 TSSNAIPG
+570 TSAVGVAPRKVSQDIVDAVTQLNLGQSAPIDAVDVGLDPTPSARVPRPEPLKSGDENAK
-578 NEAVATGVVGDGG
+578 GD
-591 SPNAGNNIGS
+591 
-601 NLPTSDG
+601 
-608 AIPDFSKPSKEMS
+608 
-621 KNIFLSDS
+621 
-629 DSYKEGHH
+629 EGHKM
-637 AERYPLSQ
+637 ERYPLSS
-645 VDFDR
+645 VDFAR

-695 VVLFFGTEVAV
+695 VVLYFCTDVAV

-730 PNRMFF
+730 PNRLFF

-747 VGTIFNIATIGGSLW
+747 VGTIFNIATIGGSLY
-762 ACGLTGIFGGADQT
+762 ACGKMGIYGESET
-776 PKFLDIFLFASLI
+776 PGLMDVFLFASLI

-823 VTVVMYHMMEV
+823 VTVVMYHMMES

-839 ISNIIAQDVV
+839 LDKIIAQDIA
-849 SGVGSFFVVAIG
+849 SGVGSFFVVALG
-861 GTVIGI
+861 GTAIGI

-940 KMLSSSSETIIF
+940 KMLSSSAETIIF
-952 MFLGVATVNNHHVWN
+952 MFLGVATVNNMHVWN
-967 TWFVLLTIAFCSVF
+967 TWFVVLTIAFCSVF
-981 RVLGVILLSALANR
+981 RVIGVILLSALANR

-1032 QKDMFVTT
+1032 QKNMFVTT

-1148 NPSTIGQITGTESM
+1148 NPSTIGQMTGTESM

-1172 CIGGRW
+1172 YIGGRW

-1192 LDHSCSRNLDMHELD
+1192 LDNTCSRNLDMAELD
-1207 YNPSKKDLTDAKI
+1207 YNPSKKDLTDARI

-1280 RGTGKQQ
+1280 RGASNKAK
-1287 EGVKQ
+1287 ENVKQ

-1305 TKQFSHDYINEVLNE
+1305 TKQLTN
-1320 SAEENQPKLTEVTVM
+1320 AEECQQNPNEINVVGPS
-1335 AANDDWDDG
+1335 DDWDDG
-1344 LTFTAKSSLAE
+1344 LTFTAKSSPDSDRANNNSLIAHIQNLPGFDASKARIVVQHYAPKADDNPDTDIESPEQAIGPTAAE
-1355 NPIPEEDRN
+1355 LILPWRRDRSYQSIVAEHPIPEEDRN
-1364 LSRDSDGERR
+1364 LSRESDGERR

-1383 QLPWKRQGDEISD
+1383 QLPWKRQGDECTD

-1435 IGLFRRESSGSKG
+1435 IGLFRRESSSSKAGSVG
-1448 GTSITG
+1448 VGSTGAMDSAASGSETMVVSMSSQPPNAPSTSIH
-1454 SAISDAIDAGSARG
+1454 
-1468 SDPALAAAL
+1468 
-1477 SSLIV
+1477 
-1482 PSSQTSNPRLDKRSQ
+1482 NPRLDKRSQ
-1497 SISVTSGEG
+1497 SISSSSLGAGAHQLGPEG

-1529 SGDTIPEESY
+1529 SGDTIPEESSY

-1546 LCEPDGDEWNCGALQ
+1546 LCEPADSDEWEGAPLSAAGGANS
-1561 PHEQYD
+1561 E
-1567 DDIGSDSLLPA
+1567 LLMRMS
-1578 GRQPLL
+1578 GREPLL
-1584 PKITP
+1584 PRPSNTP
-1589 LPQIRRMGVGAVGST
+1589 RAQIRRMNAGAVG
-1604 GIGVN
+1604 GAGV
-1609 SGSGSGI
+1609 SQAGR
-1616 PSSSKN
+1616 KN
-1622 QVTTALLSTSN
+1622 QVTKALLDYEDSETD
-1633 SDYDDDED
+1633 SDENDDDED
-1641 EDFDLYDDEN
+1641 EDFDSYDDEN
-1651 IVVTTTT
+1651 IVVTTFTT
-1658 TVASGSGSSGSGSGV
+1658 PATGRRPGSSPGSGSE
-1673 PINSSNAVGI
+1673 A
-1683 NGAKNRSTN
+1683 
-1692 SSGASGS
+1692 
-1699 SNTSSSGSNTNTTT
+1699 NTATTT
-1713 TIRLTRN
+1713 TTSIRLTRN

>member
-1 MLLNAINKCSN
+1 MSN
-12 TQNVSLKFD
+12 QRTEQDYDS
-21 RGARESPASTRKL
+21 A
-34 NSFKTYLNLK
+34 
-44 YLYRSSE
+44 
-51 NYTLGN
+51 
-57 MAKITNKLETPASAT
+57 TPA
-72 HSLQQEMNLAR
+72 LQQQMNLAR
-83 RACWCNIRDES
+83 RACWRNKIPPRYPQLANPDPIAEQPPPSDETKTQNTRTRTPTTCTSSRLRGGLWS
-94 KSSPN
+94 KRMLLLGFVFLILGLTQGRPN
-99 SPLTTTA
+99 TSAVNVGTGKDSAASAATDAVTQLNLPQTTA
-106 TATAT
+106 
-111 ATLITDKNAQTKKS
+111 LDM
-125 CEICENCFNHLTNND
+125 
-140 VIFDTNDDATAADL
+140 DL
-154 NAFPAAAAE
+154 METTPPLRLPRAE
-163 ITKAAVVERA
+163 
-173 TNYNNN
+173 
-179 NKNNKNN
+179 
-186 KNKIHTRI
+186 
-194 VNIANENNRKTLIV
+194 
-208 YDRDNDNG
+208 
-216 HHNDDYYTEID
+216 
-227 NDNDNVD
+227 
-234 IDIDVDV
+234 
-241 DVDNN
+241 
-246 RYKNK
+246 
-251 NDINNIYK
+251 
-259 KNKNKNN
+259 
-266 SDVDVNVDNEV
+266 
-277 TTVLYGAT
+277 
-285 SSKNITNNFI
+285 
-295 NNNDNDNDNNAYSS
+295 
-309 SKSINNY
+309 
-316 SCKNSTEDTV
+316 
-326 PSAIITTTTKIE
+326 P
-338 IATNAN
+338 
-344 LDNFNIEATTKTTT
+344 
-358 TTSIATTNLSDNLNN
+358 
-373 IINENKLKNRSVNK
+373 
-387 LKSNRRTI
+387 LKSGE
-395 DATDKKMATGATES
+395 DEKAKDE
-409 TELNAT
+409 
-415 NIVANNYVNIKNNN
+415 
-429 NNNGNCKVNDN
+429 
-440 INKMATTT
+440 
-448 ETKLKSF
+448 
-455 STDFVKFA
+455 
-463 RALLLHFWLAF
+463 
-474 VAFCDKN
+474 
-481 TIKRDDP
+481 
-488 RFVEARRQDQQRQQ
+488 
-502 QQQQQQKNREHQQQG
+502 
-517 QQQDNRQQQQQ
+517 
-528 QEQQQ
+528 
-533 RPKKFRLLTNKK
+533 
-545 FIFLFMVCAFF
+545 
-556 SCINRIDARPNAIG
+556 
-570 TSSNAIPG
+570 
-578 NEAVATGVVGDGG
+578 DGHG
-591 SPNAGNNIGS
+591 
-601 NLPTSDG
+601 SDG
-608 AIPDFSKPSKEMS
+608 HKMTRYQ
-621 KNIFLSDS
+621 LSS
-629 DSYKEGHH
+629 
-637 AERYPLSQ
+637 
-645 VDFDR
+645 VDFGR

-695 VVLFFGTEVAV
+695 VVLYFCTDVAV

-730 PNRMFF
+730 PNRLFF

-747 VGTIFNIATIGGSLW
+747 VGTIFNIATIGGSLY
-762 ACGLTGIFGGADQT
+762 ACGMMGIYGESET
-776 PKFLDIFLFASLI
+776 PGLMDVFLFASLI

-823 VTVVMYHMMEV
+823 VTVVMYHMMES

-839 ISNIIAQDVV
+839 LDKIIAQDIA
-849 SGVGSFFVVAIG
+849 SGVGSFFVVALG
-861 GTVIGI
+861 GTAIGI

-940 KMLSSSSETIIF
+940 KMLSSSAETIIF
-952 MFLGVATVNNHHVWN
+952 MFLGVATVNNMHVWN
-967 TWFVLLTIAFCSVF
+967 TWFVVLTIAFCSVF
-981 RVLGVILLSALANR
+981 RVIGVILLSALANR

-1032 QKDMFVTT
+1032 QKNMFVTT

-1148 NPSTIGQITGTESM
+1148 NPSTIGQMTGTESM

-1172 CIGGRW
+1172 YIGGRW

-1192 LDHSCSRNLDMHELD
+1192 LDNTCSRNLDMAELD

-1225 EELKPYRRASIQ
+1225 EELKPYRR
-1237 MHRRLSYSRHAV
+1237 HRRLSYSRHAV

-1280 RGTGKQQ
+1280 RGASNK
-1287 EGVKQ
+1287 EAKENVKQ

-1305 TKQFSHDYINEVLNE
+1305 TKQLTNGTGSSSNHSRKKSYRKRHTHNSLNKYRRLEIDYINNVLNE
-1320 SAEENQPKLTEVTVM
+1320 TADDCQQNPNEINVVGPS
-1335 AANDDWDDG
+1335 DDWDDG

-1355 NPIPEEDRN
+1355 HPIPEEDRN
-1364 LSRDSDGERR
+1364 LSRESDGERR

-1383 QLPWKRQGDEISD
+1383 QLPWKRQGDECTD

-1435 IGLFRRESSGSKG
+1435 IGLFRRESSSSKAGSVG
-1448 GTSITG
+1448 IGSSGTV
-1454 SAISDAIDAGSARG
+1454 DAGS
-1468 SDPALAAAL
+1468 SDAMVVPL
-1477 SSLIV
+1477 STGQPSVV
-1482 PSSQTSNPRLDKRSQ
+1482 PSTSSMHNPRLDKRSQ
-1497 SISVTSGEG
+1497 SISSGSLGAGPGAGAGSHQLGPDG

-1529 SGDTIPEESY
+1529 SGDTIPEESSY

-1546 LCEPDGDEWNCGALQ
+1546 LCEPTDTDDWEGAPL
-1561 PHEQYD
+1561 
-1567 DDIGSDSLLPA
+1567 SVAAA
-1578 GRQPLL
+1578 GGAANSERLIHSGREPLL
-1584 PKITP
+1584 PRPSNTP
-1589 LPQIRRMGVGAVGST
+1589 RAQIRRMNAGAVGGAAVSLA
-1604 GIGVN
+1604 GR
-1609 SGSGSGI
+1609 
-1616 PSSSKN
+1616 KN
-1622 QVTTALLSTSN
+1622 QVTKALL
-1633 SDYDDDED
+1633 DYEDSETDSEENDDDDDED
-1641 EDFDLYDDEN
+1641 EDFDSYDDEN
-1651 IVVTTTT
+1651 IVVTTFTT
-1658 TVASGSGSSGSGSGV
+1658 PAPSRRPGSSPGSE
-1673 PINSSNAVGI
+1673 A
-1683 NGAKNRSTN
+1683 
-1692 SSGASGS
+1692 
-1699 SNTSSSGSNTNTTT
+1699 TTT
-1713 TIRLTRN
+1713 TTSIRLTRN

>member
-1 MLLNAINKCSN
+1 MSIRTEQDYDSA
-12 TQNVSLKFD
+12 
-21 RGARESPASTRKL
+21 
-34 NSFKTYLNLK
+34 
-44 YLYRSSE
+44 
-51 NYTLGN
+51 
-57 MAKITNKLETPASAT
+57 TPA
-72 HSLQQEMNLAR
+72 LQQQMNLAR
-83 RACWCNIRDES
+83 RACWRIKSSSSESLFKTKASAITTSENQIDAEALPPPRDE
-94 KSSPN
+94 
-99 SPLTTTA
+99 
-106 TATAT
+106 
-111 ATLITDKNAQTKKS
+111 TK
-125 CEICENCFNHLTNND
+125 
-140 VIFDTNDDATAADL
+140 
-154 NAFPAAAAE
+154 
-163 ITKAAVVERA
+163 
-173 TNYNNN
+173 
-179 NKNNKNN
+179 
-186 KNKIHTRI
+186 TRI
-194 VNIANENNRKTLIV
+194 EPQTAPAKR
-208 YDRDNDNG
+208 
-216 HHNDDYYTEID
+216 
-227 NDNDNVD
+227 
-234 IDIDVDV
+234 
-241 DVDNN
+241 
-246 RYKNK
+246 
-251 NDINNIYK
+251 
-259 KNKNKNN
+259 N
-266 SDVDVNVDNEV
+266 SSC
-277 TTVLYGAT
+277 T
-285 SSKNITNNFI
+285 SSDWRGMF
-295 NNNDNDNDNNAYSS
+295 
-309 SKSINNY
+309 SKRTLLI
-316 SCKNSTEDTV
+316 C
-326 PSAIITTTTKIE
+326 ALALILG
-338 IATNAN
+338 IA
-344 LDNFNIEATTKTTT
+344 
-358 TTSIATTNLSDNLNN
+358 
-373 IINENKLKNRSVNK
+373 
-387 LKSNRRTI
+387 
-395 DATDKKMATGATES
+395 
-409 TELNAT
+409 
-415 NIVANNYVNIKNNN
+415 
-429 NNNGNCKVNDN
+429 
-440 INKMATTT
+440 
-448 ETKLKSF
+448 
-455 STDFVKFA
+455 
-463 RALLLHFWLAF
+463 
-474 VAFCDKN
+474 
-481 TIKRDDP
+481 
-488 RFVEARRQDQQRQQ
+488 Q
-502 QQQQQQKNREHQQQG
+502 
-517 QQQDNRQQQQQ
+517 
-528 QEQQQ
+528 
-533 RPKKFRLLTNKK
+533 
-545 FIFLFMVCAFF
+545 
-556 SCINRIDARPNAIG
+556 ARPN
-570 TSSNAIPG
+570 TS
-578 NEAVATGVVGDGG
+578 AVGVASGKVSQDIVDAVTQLNLGQSAPMDAVDVGLD
-591 SPNAGNNIGS
+591 
-601 NLPTSDG
+601 PT
-608 AIPDFSKPSKEMS
+608 PSVRVPRAEPLKSGDEDA
-621 KNIFLSDS
+621 KGD
-629 DSYKEGHH
+629 EGHKM
-637 AERYPLSQ
+637 ERYPLSS
-645 VDFDR
+645 VDFAR

-695 VVLFFGTEVAV
+695 VVLYFCTDVAV

-730 PNRMFF
+730 PNRLFF

-747 VGTIFNIATIGGSLW
+747 VGTIFNIATIGGSLY
-762 ACGLTGIFGGADQT
+762 ACGKMGIYGESET
-776 PKFLDIFLFASLI
+776 PGLMDVFLFASLI

-823 VTVVMYHMMEV
+823 VTVVMYHMMES

-839 ISNIIAQDVV
+839 LDKIIAQDIA
-849 SGVGSFFVVAIG
+849 SGVGSFFVVALG
-861 GTVIGI
+861 GTAIGI

-940 KMLSSSSETIIF
+940 KMLSSSAETIIF
-952 MFLGVATVNNHHVWN
+952 MFLGVATVNNMHVWN
-967 TWFVLLTIAFCSVF
+967 TWFVVLTIAFCSVF
-981 RVLGVILLSALANR
+981 RVIGVILLSALANR

-1032 QKDMFVTT
+1032 QKNMFVTT

-1148 NPSTIGQITGTESM
+1148 NPSTIGQMTGTESM

-1172 CIGGRW
+1172 YIGGRW

-1192 LDHSCSRNLDMHELD
+1192 LDNTCSRNLDMAELD
-1207 YNPSKKDLTDAKI
+1207 YNPSKKDLTDARI

-1280 RGTGKQQ
+1280 RGASNK
-1287 EGVKQ
+1287 EAKENVKQ

-1305 TKQFSHDYINEVLNE
+1305 TKQLTNGTESSSNHSRKKSYRKRHTHNSLNKYRRLEIDYINNVLNE
-1320 SAEENQPKLTEVTVM
+1320 TAEECQQNPNEINVVGPS
-1335 AANDDWDDG
+1335 DDWDDG

-1355 NPIPEEDRN
+1355 HPIPEEDRN
-1364 LSRDSDGERR
+1364 LSRESDGERR

-1383 QLPWKRQGDEISD
+1383 QLPWKRQGDECTD

-1435 IGLFRRESSGSKG
+1435 IGLFRRESSSSK
-1448 GTSITG
+1448 
-1454 SAISDAIDAGSARG
+1454 AGSVGIGSTGAMDSAASG
-1468 SDPALAAAL
+1468 SDTMV
-1477 SSLIV
+1477 V
-1482 PSSQTSNPRLDKRSQ
+1482 PMSSQPSNAPSTSMHNPRLDKRSQ
-1497 SISVTSGEG
+1497 SISSSSLGAGAHQLGPDG

-1529 SGDTIPEESY
+1529 SGDTIPEESSY

-1546 LCEPDGDEWNCGALQ
+1546 LCEPADSDEWDGAPLSAAGGANS
-1561 PHEQYD
+1561 E
-1567 DDIGSDSLLPA
+1567 LLMRMS
-1578 GRQPLL
+1578 GREPLL
-1584 PKITP
+1584 PRPSNTP
-1589 LPQIRRMGVGAVGST
+1589 RAQIRRMNAGAVG
-1604 GIGVN
+1604 GAGVTQA
-1609 SGSGSGI
+1609 GR
-1616 PSSSKN
+1616 KN
-1622 QVTTALLSTSN
+1622 QVTKALLDYEDSETD
-1633 SDYDDDED
+1633 SDENDDDED
-1641 EDFDLYDDEN
+1641 EDFDSYDDEN
-1651 IVVTTTT
+1651 IVVTTFTT
-1658 TVASGSGSSGSGSGV
+1658 PATGRRPGSSPGSGSE
-1673 PINSSNAVGI
+1673 A
-1683 NGAKNRSTN
+1683 
-1692 SSGASGS
+1692 
-1699 SNTSSSGSNTNTTT
+1699 NTATTT
-1713 TIRLTRN
+1713 TTSIRLTRN

>member
-1 MLLNAINKCSN
+1 MSIRTEQDYDSA
-12 TQNVSLKFD
+12 
-21 RGARESPASTRKL
+21 
-34 NSFKTYLNLK
+34 
-44 YLYRSSE
+44 
-51 NYTLGN
+51 
-57 MAKITNKLETPASAT
+57 TPA
-72 HSLQQEMNLAR
+72 LQQQMNLAR
-83 RACWCNIRDES
+83 RACWRIKSSSSESLFKSKASAITDTSANQIDAEAPPPPRDE
-94 KSSPN
+94 
-99 SPLTTTA
+99 
-106 TATAT
+106 
-111 ATLITDKNAQTKKS
+111 TK
-125 CEICENCFNHLTNND
+125 
-140 VIFDTNDDATAADL
+140 
-154 NAFPAAAAE
+154 
-163 ITKAAVVERA
+163 
-173 TNYNNN
+173 
-179 NKNNKNN
+179 
-186 KNKIHTRI
+186 TRI
-194 VNIANENNRKTLIV
+194 EPQ
-208 YDRDNDNG
+208 
-216 HHNDDYYTEID
+216 TEPAK
-227 NDNDNVD
+227 
-234 IDIDVDV
+234 
-241 DVDNN
+241 
-246 RYKNK
+246 R
-251 NDINNIYK
+251 
-259 KNKNKNN
+259 N
-266 SDVDVNVDNEV
+266 SSC
-277 TTVLYGAT
+277 T
-285 SSKNITNNFI
+285 SSDWRGMF
-295 NNNDNDNDNNAYSS
+295 
-309 SKSINNY
+309 SKRTLLI
-316 SCKNSTEDTV
+316 C
-326 PSAIITTTTKIE
+326 ALALILG
-338 IATNAN
+338 IA
-344 LDNFNIEATTKTTT
+344 
-358 TTSIATTNLSDNLNN
+358 
-373 IINENKLKNRSVNK
+373 
-387 LKSNRRTI
+387 
-395 DATDKKMATGATES
+395 
-409 TELNAT
+409 
-415 NIVANNYVNIKNNN
+415 
-429 NNNGNCKVNDN
+429 
-440 INKMATTT
+440 
-448 ETKLKSF
+448 
-455 STDFVKFA
+455 
-463 RALLLHFWLAF
+463 
-474 VAFCDKN
+474 
-481 TIKRDDP
+481 
-488 RFVEARRQDQQRQQ
+488 Q
-502 QQQQQQKNREHQQQG
+502 
-517 QQQDNRQQQQQ
+517 
-528 QEQQQ
+528 
-533 RPKKFRLLTNKK
+533 
-545 FIFLFMVCAFF
+545 
-556 SCINRIDARPNAIG
+556 ARPN
-570 TSSNAIPG
+570 TSAVGVAPG
-578 NEAVATGVVGDGG
+578 KVSQDIVDAVTQLNLGQSAPMDAVDVGLD
-591 SPNAGNNIGS
+591 
-601 NLPTSDG
+601 PT
-608 AIPDFSKPSKEMS
+608 PSVRVPRAEPLKSGDEDA
-621 KNIFLSDS
+621 KGD
-629 DSYKEGHH
+629 EGHKM
-637 AERYPLSQ
+637 ERYPLSS
-645 VDFDR
+645 VDFAR

-695 VVLFFGTEVAV
+695 VVLYFCTDVAV

-730 PNRMFF
+730 PNRLFF

-747 VGTIFNIATIGGSLW
+747 VGTIFNIATIGGSLY
-762 ACGLTGIFGGADQT
+762 ACGKMGIYGESET
-776 PKFLDIFLFASLI
+776 PGLMDVFLFASLI

-823 VTVVMYHMMEV
+823 VTVVMYHMMES

-839 ISNIIAQDVV
+839 LDKIIAQDIA
-849 SGVGSFFVVAIG
+849 SGVGSFFVVALG
-861 GTVIGI
+861 GTAIGI

-940 KMLSSSSETIIF
+940 KMLSSSAETIIF
-952 MFLGVATVNNHHVWN
+952 MFLGVATVNNMHVWN
-967 TWFVLLTIAFCSVF
+967 TWFVVLTIAFCSVF
-981 RVLGVILLSALANR
+981 RVIGVILLSALANR

-1032 QKDMFVTT
+1032 QKNMFVTT

-1148 NPSTIGQITGTESM
+1148 NPSTIGQMTGTESM

-1172 CIGGRW
+1172 YIGGRW

-1192 LDHSCSRNLDMHELD
+1192 LDNTCSRNLDMAELD
-1207 YNPSKKDLTDAKI
+1207 YNPSKKDLTDARI

-1280 RGTGKQQ
+1280 RGASNK
-1287 EGVKQ
+1287 EAKENVKQ

-1305 TKQFSHDYINEVLNE
+1305 TKQLTNDYINNVLNE
-1320 SAEENQPKLTEVTVM
+1320 TAEECQQNPNEINVVGPS
-1335 AANDDWDDG
+1335 DDWDDG

-1355 NPIPEEDRN
+1355 HPIPEEDRN
-1364 LSRDSDGERR
+1364 LSRESDGERR

-1383 QLPWKRQGDEISD
+1383 QLPWKRQGDECTD

-1435 IGLFRRESSGSKG
+1435 IGLFRRESSSSK
-1448 GTSITG
+1448 
-1454 SAISDAIDAGSARG
+1454 AGSVGIGSTGAMDSAASG
-1468 SDPALAAAL
+1468 SDTMV
-1477 SSLIV
+1477 V
-1482 PSSQTSNPRLDKRSQ
+1482 PMSSQPSNAPSTSMHNPRLDKRSQ
-1497 SISVTSGEG
+1497 SISSSSLGAGAHQLGPDG

-1529 SGDTIPEESY
+1529 SGLIATGRRPSRILQFSPGATNLLGSAMIPSPSPPPPTTSTTTTTTVKPTSTSTTKNNNTNNSTDTTSASATNSTPSSPKSEDSATYTYHAKDTIPEESSY

-1546 LCEPDGDEWNCGALQ
+1546 LCEPADSDEWDGAPLSAAGGANS
-1561 PHEQYD
+1561 E
-1567 DDIGSDSLLPA
+1567 LLMRMS
-1578 GRQPLL
+1578 GREPLL
-1584 PKITP
+1584 PRPSNTP
-1589 LPQIRRMGVGAVGST
+1589 RAQIRRMNAGAVGGT
-1604 GIGVN
+1604 GVTQAGR
-1609 SGSGSGI
+1609 
-1616 PSSSKN
+1616 KN
-1622 QVTTALLSTSN
+1622 QVTKALLDYEDSETD
-1633 SDYDDDED
+1633 SDENDDDED
-1641 EDFDLYDDEN
+1641 EDFDSYDDEN
-1651 IVVTTTT
+1651 IVVTTFTT
-1658 TVASGSGSSGSGSGV
+1658 PATGRRPGSSPGSGSE
-1673 PINSSNAVGI
+1673 A
-1683 NGAKNRSTN
+1683 
-1692 SSGASGS
+1692 
-1699 SNTSSSGSNTNTTT
+1699 NTATTT
-1713 TIRLTRN
+1713 TTSIRLTRN

>member
-1 MLLNAINKCSN
+1 MSIRTEQDYDSA
-12 TQNVSLKFD
+12 
-21 RGARESPASTRKL
+21 
-34 NSFKTYLNLK
+34 
-44 YLYRSSE
+44 
-51 NYTLGN
+51 
-57 MAKITNKLETPASAT
+57 TPA
-72 HSLQQEMNLAR
+72 LQQQMNLAR
-83 RACWCNIRDES
+83 RACWRIKSSSSESLFKTKASAITTSENQIDAEALPPPRDE
-94 KSSPN
+94 
-99 SPLTTTA
+99 
-106 TATAT
+106 
-111 ATLITDKNAQTKKS
+111 TK
-125 CEICENCFNHLTNND
+125 
-140 VIFDTNDDATAADL
+140 
-154 NAFPAAAAE
+154 
-163 ITKAAVVERA
+163 
-173 TNYNNN
+173 
-179 NKNNKNN
+179 
-186 KNKIHTRI
+186 TRI
-194 VNIANENNRKTLIV
+194 EQTAPAKR
-208 YDRDNDNG
+208 
-216 HHNDDYYTEID
+216 
-227 NDNDNVD
+227 
-234 IDIDVDV
+234 
-241 DVDNN
+241 
-246 RYKNK
+246 
-251 NDINNIYK
+251 
-259 KNKNKNN
+259 N
-266 SDVDVNVDNEV
+266 SSC
-277 TTVLYGAT
+277 T
-285 SSKNITNNFI
+285 SSDWRGMF
-295 NNNDNDNDNNAYSS
+295 
-309 SKSINNY
+309 SKRTLLI
-316 SCKNSTEDTV
+316 C
-326 PSAIITTTTKIE
+326 ALALILG
-338 IATNAN
+338 IA
-344 LDNFNIEATTKTTT
+344 
-358 TTSIATTNLSDNLNN
+358 
-373 IINENKLKNRSVNK
+373 
-387 LKSNRRTI
+387 
-395 DATDKKMATGATES
+395 
-409 TELNAT
+409 
-415 NIVANNYVNIKNNN
+415 
-429 NNNGNCKVNDN
+429 
-440 INKMATTT
+440 
-448 ETKLKSF
+448 
-455 STDFVKFA
+455 
-463 RALLLHFWLAF
+463 
-474 VAFCDKN
+474 
-481 TIKRDDP
+481 
-488 RFVEARRQDQQRQQ
+488 Q
-502 QQQQQQKNREHQQQG
+502 
-517 QQQDNRQQQQQ
+517 
-528 QEQQQ
+528 
-533 RPKKFRLLTNKK
+533 
-545 FIFLFMVCAFF
+545 
-556 SCINRIDARPNAIG
+556 ARPN
-570 TSSNAIPG
+570 TSAVGVAPG
-578 NEAVATGVVGDGG
+578 KVSQDIVDAVTQLNLGQSAPMDAVDVGLD
-591 SPNAGNNIGS
+591 
-601 NLPTSDG
+601 PT
-608 AIPDFSKPSKEMS
+608 PSVRVPRAEPLKSGDEDA
-621 KNIFLSDS
+621 KGD
-629 DSYKEGHH
+629 EGHKM
-637 AERYPLSQ
+637 ERYPLSS
-645 VDFDR
+645 VDFAR

-695 VVLFFGTEVAV
+695 VVLYFCTDVAV

-730 PNRMFF
+730 PNRLFF

-747 VGTIFNIATIGGSLW
+747 VGTIFNIATIGGSLY
-762 ACGLTGIFGGADQT
+762 ACGKMGIYGESET
-776 PKFLDIFLFASLI
+776 PGLMDVFLFASLI

-823 VTVVMYHMMEV
+823 VTVVMYHMMES

-839 ISNIIAQDVV
+839 LDKIIAQDIA
-849 SGVGSFFVVAIG
+849 SGVGSFFVVALG
-861 GTVIGI
+861 GTAIGI

-940 KMLSSSSETIIF
+940 KMLSSSAETIIF
-952 MFLGVATVNNHHVWN
+952 MFLGVATVNNMHVWN
-967 TWFVLLTIAFCSVF
+967 TWFVVLTIAFCSVF
-981 RVLGVILLSALANR
+981 RVIGVILLSALANR

-1032 QKDMFVTT
+1032 QKNMFVTT

-1148 NPSTIGQITGTESM
+1148 NPSTIGQMTGTESM

-1172 CIGGRW
+1172 YIGGRW

-1192 LDHSCSRNLDMHELD
+1192 LDNTCSRNLDMAELD
-1207 YNPSKKDLTDAKI
+1207 YNPSKKDLTDARI

-1280 RGTGKQQ
+1280 RGASNKAK
-1287 EGVKQ
+1287 ENVKQ

-1305 TKQFSHDYINEVLNE
+1305 TKQLTN
-1320 SAEENQPKLTEVTVM
+1320 AEECQQNPNEINVV
-1335 AANDDWDDG
+1335 NPSDDWDDG
-1344 LTFTAKSSLAE
+1344 LTFTAKSSPDSDRANNNSLIAHIQNLPGFDASKARIVVQHYAPKADDNPDTDIESPEQAIGPTAAE
-1355 NPIPEEDRN
+1355 LILPWRRDRSYQSIVAEHPIPEEDRN
-1364 LSRDSDGERR
+1364 LSRESDGERR

-1383 QLPWKRQGDEISD
+1383 QLPWKRQGDECTD

-1435 IGLFRRESSGSKG
+1435 IGLFRRESSSSK
-1448 GTSITG
+1448 
-1454 SAISDAIDAGSARG
+1454 AGSVGIGSTGAMDSAASG
-1468 SDPALAAAL
+1468 SDTMV
-1477 SSLIV
+1477 V
-1482 PSSQTSNPRLDKRSQ
+1482 PMSSQPSNAPSTSMHNPRLDKRSQ
-1497 SISVTSGEG
+1497 SISSSSLGAGAHQLGPDG

-1529 SGDTIPEESY
+1529 SGLIATGRRPSRILQFSPGATNLLGSAMIPSPSPPPPTTSTTTTTTVKPTSTSTTKNNNTNNSTDTTSASATNSTPTSPKSEDSATYTYHAKDTIPEESSY

-1546 LCEPDGDEWNCGALQ
+1546 LCEPADSDEWDGAPLSTAGGANS
-1561 PHEQYD
+1561 E
-1567 DDIGSDSLLPA
+1567 LLMRMS
-1578 GRQPLL
+1578 GREPLL
-1584 PKITP
+1584 PRPSNTP
-1589 LPQIRRMGVGAVGST
+1589 RAQIRRMNAGAVGGT
-1604 GIGVN
+1604 GVTQAGR
-1609 SGSGSGI
+1609 
-1616 PSSSKN
+1616 KN
-1622 QVTTALLSTSN
+1622 QVTKALLDYEDSETD
-1633 SDYDDDED
+1633 SDENDDDED
-1641 EDFDLYDDEN
+1641 EDFDSYDDEN
-1651 IVVTTTT
+1651 IVVTTFTT
-1658 TVASGSGSSGSGSGV
+1658 PATGRRPGSSPGSGSE
-1673 PINSSNAVGI
+1673 A
-1683 NGAKNRSTN
+1683 
-1692 SSGASGS
+1692 
-1699 SNTSSSGSNTNTTT
+1699 NTATTT
-1713 TIRLTRN
+1713 TTSIRLTRN

>member
-1 MLLNAINKCSN
+1 MSN
-12 TQNVSLKFD
+12 RTEQDYDS
-21 RGARESPASTRKL
+21 A
-34 NSFKTYLNLK
+34 
-44 YLYRSSE
+44 
-51 NYTLGN
+51 
-57 MAKITNKLETPASAT
+57 TPA
-72 HSLQQEMNLAR
+72 LQQQMNLAR
-83 RACWCNIRDES
+83 RACW
-94 KSSPN
+94 
-99 SPLTTTA
+99 
-106 TATAT
+106 
-111 ATLITDKNAQTKKS
+111 
-125 CEICENCFNHLTNND
+125 
-140 VIFDTNDDATAADL
+140 
-154 NAFPAAAAE
+154 
-163 ITKAAVVERA
+163 
-173 TNYNNN
+173 
-179 NKNNKNN
+179 
-186 KNKIHTRI
+186 
-194 VNIANENNRKTLIV
+194 
-208 YDRDNDNG
+208 
-216 HHNDDYYTEID
+216 
-227 NDNDNVD
+227 
-234 IDIDVDV
+234 
-241 DVDNN
+241 
-246 RYKNK
+246 
-251 NDINNIYK
+251 
-259 KNKNKNN
+259 
-266 SDVDVNVDNEV
+266 
-277 TTVLYGAT
+277 
-285 SSKNITNNFI
+285 
-295 NNNDNDNDNNAYSS
+295 
-309 SKSINNY
+309 
-316 SCKNSTEDTV
+316 
-326 PSAIITTTTKIE
+326 
-338 IATNAN
+338 
-344 LDNFNIEATTKTTT
+344 
-358 TTSIATTNLSDNLNN
+358 
-373 IINENKLKNRSVNK
+373 
-387 LKSNRRTI
+387 RRH
-395 DATDKKMATGATES
+395 
-409 TELNAT
+409 
-415 NIVANNYVNIKNNN
+415 
-429 NNNGNCKVNDN
+429 
-440 INKMATTT
+440 
-448 ETKLKSF
+448 KSF
-455 STDFVKFA
+455 SHDIIPPDAVS
-463 RALLLHFWLAF
+463 RLELANPQI
-474 VAFCDKN
+474 AN
-481 TIKRDDP
+481 
-488 RFVEARRQDQQRQQ
+488 Q
-502 QQQQQQKNREHQQQG
+502 
-517 QQQDNRQQQQQ
+517 
-528 QEQQQ
+528 
-533 RPKKFRLLTNKK
+533 
-545 FIFLFMVCAFF
+545 
-556 SCINRIDARPNAIG
+556 IDAEATPHPPPPPTDETKTRIEPQNVTTTRSTTCTSDWRGIFSKRMLLICALILFLGIVQGRPN
-570 TSSNAIPG
+570 TS
-578 NEAVATGVVGDGG
+578 AVGVASKDIADAVTQLNLAQTSPVDAVGLDPTPPVRLPRADPLKSSDQDEESGAAGG
-591 SPNAGNNIGS
+591 
-601 NLPTSDG
+601 
-608 AIPDFSKPSKEMS
+608 
-621 KNIFLSDS
+621 
-629 DSYKEGHH
+629 EGHKM
-637 AERYPLSQ
+637 ERYPLSS
-645 VDFDR
+645 VDFAR

-695 VVLFFGTEVAV
+695 VVLYFCTDVAV

-730 PNRMFF
+730 PNRLFF

-747 VGTIFNIATIGGSLW
+747 VGTIFNIATIGGSLY
-762 ACGLTGIFGGADQT
+762 ACGKMGIYGESET
-776 PKFLDIFLFASLI
+776 PGLMDVFLFASLI

-823 VTVVMYHMMEV
+823 VTVVMYHMMES

-839 ISNIIAQDVV
+839 LDKIIAQDIA
-849 SGVGSFFVVAIG
+849 SGVGSFFVVALG
-861 GTVIGI
+861 GTAIGI

-940 KMLSSSSETIIF
+940 KMLSSSAETIIF
-952 MFLGVATVNNHHVWN
+952 MFLGVATVNNMHVWN
-967 TWFVLLTIAFCSVF
+967 TWFVVLTIAFCSVF
-981 RVLGVILLSALANR
+981 RVIGVILLSALANR

-1032 QKDMFVTT
+1032 QKNMFVTT

-1148 NPSTIGQITGTESM
+1148 NPSTIGQMTGTESM

-1172 CIGGRW
+1172 YIGGRW

-1192 LDHSCSRNLDMHELD
+1192 LDNTCSRNLDMAELD
-1207 YNPSKKDLTDAKI
+1207 YNPSKKDLTDARI

-1280 RGTGKQQ
+1280 RGASNK
-1287 EGVKQ
+1287 EAKENVKQ

-1305 TKQFSHDYINEVLNE
+1305 TKQLTNV
-1320 SAEENQPKLTEVTVM
+1320 AEH
-1335 AANDDWDDG
+1335 
-1344 LTFTAKSSLAE
+1344 
-1355 NPIPEEDRN
+1355 PIPEEDRN
-1364 LSRDSDGERR
+1364 LSRESDGERR

-1383 QLPWKRQGDEISD
+1383 QLPWKRQGDECTD

-1435 IGLFRRESSGSKG
+1435 IGLFRRESSSSK
-1448 GTSITG
+1448 
-1454 SAISDAIDAGSARG
+1454 AGSVGIGSNGAVDSAASG
-1468 SDPALAAAL
+1468 SDTMV
-1477 SSLIV
+1477 V
-1482 PSSQTSNPRLDKRSQ
+1482 PLPSQPPNAPSTSMHNPRLDKRSQ
-1497 SISVTSGEG
+1497 SISSGSLGAGAHQLGPDG

-1529 SGDTIPEESY
+1529 SGLIATGRRPSRVLQFSPGATNLLGSAKITTPSPPLPPTTTTTTTVKTTTTSTSTNNNTNNSTETTSGSATNSTPTSPRSEDSATYTYYPKDTIPEESSY

-1546 LCEPDGDEWNCGALQ
+1546 LCEPADSDDWEGAPL
-1561 PHEQYD
+1561 
-1567 DDIGSDSLLPA
+1567 SAAA
-1578 GRQPLL
+1578 GGANSERMMRMSGREPLL
-1584 PKITP
+1584 PRPSNTP
-1589 LPQIRRMGVGAVGST
+1589 RAQIRRMNAGAVGGAAVSQA
-1604 GIGVN
+1604 GR
-1609 SGSGSGI
+1609 
-1616 PSSSKN
+1616 KN
-1622 QVTTALLSTSN
+1622 QVTKALL
-1633 SDYDDDED
+1633 DYEDSETDSEENDDDED
-1641 EDFDLYDDEN
+1641 EDFDSYDDEN
-1651 IVVTTTT
+1651 IVVTTFTT
-1658 TVASGSGSSGSGSGV
+1658 PATGRRPGSSPGSGSE
-1673 PINSSNAVGI
+1673 A
-1683 NGAKNRSTN
+1683 
-1692 SSGASGS
+1692 
-1699 SNTSSSGSNTNTTT
+1699 NTTT
-1713 TIRLTRN
+1713 TTTTSIRLTRN

>member
-1 MLLNAINKCSN
+1 MSIRTEQDYDSA
-12 TQNVSLKFD
+12 
-21 RGARESPASTRKL
+21 
-34 NSFKTYLNLK
+34 
-44 YLYRSSE
+44 
-51 NYTLGN
+51 
-57 MAKITNKLETPASAT
+57 TPA
-72 HSLQQEMNLAR
+72 LQQQMNLAR
-83 RACWCNIRDES
+83 RACWRIKSSSSESLFKTKASAITTSENQIDAEALPPPRDE
-94 KSSPN
+94 
-99 SPLTTTA
+99 
-106 TATAT
+106 
-111 ATLITDKNAQTKKS
+111 TK
-125 CEICENCFNHLTNND
+125 
-140 VIFDTNDDATAADL
+140 
-154 NAFPAAAAE
+154 
-163 ITKAAVVERA
+163 
-173 TNYNNN
+173 
-179 NKNNKNN
+179 
-186 KNKIHTRI
+186 TRI
-194 VNIANENNRKTLIV
+194 EPQTAPAKR
-208 YDRDNDNG
+208 
-216 HHNDDYYTEID
+216 
-227 NDNDNVD
+227 
-234 IDIDVDV
+234 
-241 DVDNN
+241 
-246 RYKNK
+246 
-251 NDINNIYK
+251 
-259 KNKNKNN
+259 N
-266 SDVDVNVDNEV
+266 SSC
-277 TTVLYGAT
+277 T
-285 SSKNITNNFI
+285 SSDWRGMF
-295 NNNDNDNDNNAYSS
+295 
-309 SKSINNY
+309 SKRTLLI
-316 SCKNSTEDTV
+316 C
-326 PSAIITTTTKIE
+326 ALALILG
-338 IATNAN
+338 IA
-344 LDNFNIEATTKTTT
+344 
-358 TTSIATTNLSDNLNN
+358 
-373 IINENKLKNRSVNK
+373 
-387 LKSNRRTI
+387 
-395 DATDKKMATGATES
+395 
-409 TELNAT
+409 
-415 NIVANNYVNIKNNN
+415 
-429 NNNGNCKVNDN
+429 
-440 INKMATTT
+440 
-448 ETKLKSF
+448 
-455 STDFVKFA
+455 
-463 RALLLHFWLAF
+463 
-474 VAFCDKN
+474 
-481 TIKRDDP
+481 
-488 RFVEARRQDQQRQQ
+488 Q
-502 QQQQQQKNREHQQQG
+502 
-517 QQQDNRQQQQQ
+517 
-528 QEQQQ
+528 
-533 RPKKFRLLTNKK
+533 
-545 FIFLFMVCAFF
+545 
-556 SCINRIDARPNAIG
+556 ARPN
-570 TSSNAIPG
+570 TS
-578 NEAVATGVVGDGG
+578 AVGVASGKVSQDIVDAVTQLNLGQSAPMDAVDVGLD
-591 SPNAGNNIGS
+591 
-601 NLPTSDG
+601 PT
-608 AIPDFSKPSKEMS
+608 PSVRVPRAEPLKSGDEDA
-621 KNIFLSDS
+621 KGD
-629 DSYKEGHH
+629 EGHKM
-637 AERYPLSQ
+637 ERYPLSS
-645 VDFDR
+645 VDFAR

-695 VVLFFGTEVAV
+695 VVLYFCTDVAV

-730 PNRMFF
+730 PNRLFF

-747 VGTIFNIATIGGSLW
+747 VGTIFNIATIGGSLY
-762 ACGLTGIFGGADQT
+762 ACGKMGIYGESET
-776 PKFLDIFLFASLI
+776 PGLMDVFLFASLI

-823 VTVVMYHMMEV
+823 VTVVMYHMMES

-839 ISNIIAQDVV
+839 LDKIIAQDIA
-849 SGVGSFFVVAIG
+849 SGVGSFFVVALG
-861 GTVIGI
+861 GTAIGI

-940 KMLSSSSETIIF
+940 KMLSSSAETIIF
-952 MFLGVATVNNHHVWN
+952 MFLGVATVNNMHVWN
-967 TWFVLLTIAFCSVF
+967 TWFVVLTIAFCSVF
-981 RVLGVILLSALANR
+981 RVIGVILLSALANR

-1032 QKDMFVTT
+1032 QKNMFVTT

-1148 NPSTIGQITGTESM
+1148 NPSTIGQMTGTESM

-1172 CIGGRW
+1172 YIGGRW

-1192 LDHSCSRNLDMHELD
+1192 LDNTCSRNLDMAELD
-1207 YNPSKKDLTDAKI
+1207 YNPSKKDLTDARI

-1280 RGTGKQQ
+1280 RGASNK
-1287 EGVKQ
+1287 EAKENVKQ

-1305 TKQFSHDYINEVLNE
+1305 TKQLTNGTESSSNHSRKKSYRKRHTHNSLNKYRRLEIDYINNVLNE
-1320 SAEENQPKLTEVTVM
+1320 TAEECQQNPNEINVVGPS
-1335 AANDDWDDG
+1335 DDWDDG
-1344 LTFTAKSSLAE
+1344 LTFTAKSSPDSDRANNNSLIAHIQNLPGFDASKARIVVQHYAPKADDNPDTDIESPEQAIGPTAAE
-1355 NPIPEEDRN
+1355 LILPWRRDRSYQSIVAEHPIPEEDRN
-1364 LSRDSDGERR
+1364 LSRESDGERR

-1383 QLPWKRQGDEISD
+1383 QLPWKRQGDECTD

-1419 ATFLGGI
+1419 ATFLG
-1426 NKPKQPKSV
+1426 
-1435 IGLFRRESSGSKG
+1435 LFRRESSSSK
-1448 GTSITG
+1448 
-1454 SAISDAIDAGSARG
+1454 AGSVGIGSTGAMDSAASG
-1468 SDPALAAAL
+1468 SDTMV
-1477 SSLIV
+1477 V
-1482 PSSQTSNPRLDKRSQ
+1482 PMSSQPSNAPSTSMHNPRLDKRSQ
-1497 SISVTSGEG
+1497 SISSSSLGAGAHQLGPDG

-1529 SGDTIPEESY
+1529 SGDTIPEESSY

-1546 LCEPDGDEWNCGALQ
+1546 LCEPADSDEWDGAPLSAAGGANS
-1561 PHEQYD
+1561 E
-1567 DDIGSDSLLPA
+1567 LLMRMS
-1578 GRQPLL
+1578 GREPLL
-1584 PKITP
+1584 PRPSNTP
-1589 LPQIRRMGVGAVGST
+1589 RAQIRRMNAGAVG
-1604 GIGVN
+1604 GAGVTQA
-1609 SGSGSGI
+1609 GR
-1616 PSSSKN
+1616 KN
-1622 QVTTALLSTSN
+1622 QVTKALLDYEDSETD
-1633 SDYDDDED
+1633 SDENDDDED
-1641 EDFDLYDDEN
+1641 EDFDSYDDEN
-1651 IVVTTTT
+1651 IVVTTFTT
-1658 TVASGSGSSGSGSGV
+1658 PATGRRPGSSPGSGSE
-1673 PINSSNAVGI
+1673 A
-1683 NGAKNRSTN
+1683 
-1692 SSGASGS
+1692 
-1699 SNTSSSGSNTNTTT
+1699 NTATTT
-1713 TIRLTRN
+1713 TTSIRLTRN

>member
-1 MLLNAINKCSN
+1 MSN
-12 TQNVSLKFD
+12 RTEQDYDS
-21 RGARESPASTRKL
+21 A
-34 NSFKTYLNLK
+34 
-44 YLYRSSE
+44 
-51 NYTLGN
+51 
-57 MAKITNKLETPASAT
+57 TPA
-72 HSLQQEMNLAR
+72 LQQQMNLAR
-83 RACWCNIRDES
+83 RACWRRNPSSSTQLPPQNTITITREAASRLELVNTEIAKQIDAEAQPPRDET
-94 KSSPN
+94 KTRLEPQ
-99 SPLTTTA
+99 TA
-106 TATAT
+106 TATRST
-111 ATLITDKNAQTKKS
+111 KWTSDWRGILGKRMLLICALVLILGLVQGRPNTSAVGVTSGK
-125 CEICENCFNHLTNND
+125 
-140 VIFDTNDDATAADL
+140 DAVTQL
-154 NAFPAAAAE
+154 NLPM
-163 ITKAAVVERA
+163 
-173 TNYNNN
+173 
-179 NKNNKNN
+179 
-186 KNKIHTRI
+186 
-194 VNIANENNRKTLIV
+194 
-208 YDRDNDNG
+208 
-216 HHNDDYYTEID
+216 
-227 NDNDNVD
+227 
-234 IDIDVDV
+234 DVDV
-241 DVDNN
+241 GV
-246 RYKNK
+246 
-251 NDINNIYK
+251 
-259 KNKNKNN
+259 
-266 SDVDVNVDNEV
+266 EP
-277 TTVLYGAT
+277 TQ
-285 SSKNITNNFI
+285 
-295 NNNDNDNDNNAYSS
+295 
-309 SKSINNY
+309 
-316 SCKNSTEDTV
+316 
-326 PSAIITTTTKIE
+326 SAK
-338 IATNAN
+338 
-344 LDNFNIEATTKTTT
+344 LPRSEA
-358 TTSIATTNLSDNLNN
+358 
-373 IINENKLKNRSVNK
+373 
-387 LKSNRRTI
+387 LKSSDQ
-395 DATDKKMATGATES
+395 DAEGGEAHKM
-409 TELNAT
+409 
-415 NIVANNYVNIKNNN
+415 
-429 NNNGNCKVNDN
+429 
-440 INKMATTT
+440 
-448 ETKLKSF
+448 
-455 STDFVKFA
+455 
-463 RALLLHFWLAF
+463 
-474 VAFCDKN
+474 
-481 TIKRDDP
+481 
-488 RFVEARRQDQQRQQ
+488 
-502 QQQQQQKNREHQQQG
+502 
-517 QQQDNRQQQQQ
+517 
-528 QEQQQ
+528 
-533 RPKKFRLLTNKK
+533 
-545 FIFLFMVCAFF
+545 
-556 SCINRIDARPNAIG
+556 
-570 TSSNAIPG
+570 
-578 NEAVATGVVGDGG
+578 
-591 SPNAGNNIGS
+591 
-601 NLPTSDG
+601 
-608 AIPDFSKPSKEMS
+608 
-621 KNIFLSDS
+621 
-629 DSYKEGHH
+629 
-637 AERYPLSQ
+637 ERYPLSS
-645 VDFDR
+645 VDFAR

-695 VVLFFGTEVAV
+695 VVLYFCTDVAV

-730 PNRMFF
+730 PNRLFF

-747 VGTIFNIATIGGSLW
+747 VGTIFNIATIGGSLY
-762 ACGLTGIFGGADQT
+762 ACGRMGIYGEGET
-776 PKFLDIFLFASLI
+776 PNLMDVFLFASLI

-823 VTVVMYHMMEV
+823 VTVVMYHMMES

-839 ISNIIAQDVV
+839 LDKIIAQDIA
-849 SGVGSFFVVAIG
+849 SGVGSFFVVALG
-861 GTVIGI
+861 GTAIGI

-940 KMLSSSSETIIF
+940 KMLSSSAETIIF
-952 MFLGVATVNNHHVWN
+952 MFLGVATVNNMHVWN
-967 TWFVLLTIAFCSVF
+967 TWFVVLTIAFCSVF

-1032 QKDMFVTT
+1032 QKNMFVTT

-1148 NPSTIGQITGTESM
+1148 NPSTIGQMTGTESM

-1172 CIGGRW
+1172 YIGGRW

-1192 LDHSCSRNLDMHELD
+1192 LDNTCSRNLDMAELD
-1207 YNPSKKDLTDAKI
+1207 YNPSKKDLTDARI

-1225 EELKPYRRASIQ
+1225 EELKPYRR
-1237 MHRRLSYSRHAV
+1237 HRRLSYSRHAV

-1280 RGTGKQQ
+1280 RGASNK
-1287 EGVKQ
+1287 EAKENVKQ

-1305 TKQFSHDYINEVLNE
+1305 TKQLTNDYINNVLNE
-1320 SAEENQPKLTEVTVM
+1320 TAEECQQNPNEINVVGPS
-1335 AANDDWDDG
+1335 DDWDDG

-1355 NPIPEEDRN
+1355 HPIPEEDRN
-1364 LSRDSDGERR
+1364 LSRESDGERR

-1383 QLPWKRQGDEISD
+1383 QLPWKRQGDECTD

-1435 IGLFRRESSGSKG
+1435 IGLFRRESSSSK
-1448 GTSITG
+1448 
-1454 SAISDAIDAGSARG
+1454 AGSVGIG
-1468 SDPALAAAL
+1468 STGAVDTAASGSVDPMV
-1477 SSLIV
+1477 V
-1482 PSSQTSNPRLDKRSQ
+1482 PISTQAPNAPSTSMHNPRLDKRSQ
-1497 SISVTSGEG
+1497 SISSGSLGAGAHQLGSDG

-1529 SGDTIPEESY
+1529 SGLIATGRRPSRI
-1539 QHGHSKS
+1539 
-1546 LCEPDGDEWNCGALQ
+1546 LQ
-1561 PHEQYD
+1561 FSS
-1567 DDIGSDSLLPA
+1567 GTTNLLVSA
-1578 GRQPLL
+1578 TFT
-1584 PKITP
+1584 TP
-1589 LPQIRRMGVGAVGST
+1589 SP
-1604 GIGVN
+1604 
-1609 SGSGSGI
+1609 
-1616 PSSSKN
+1616 PPP
-1622 QVTTALLSTSN
+1622 STSTCT
-1633 SDYDDDED
+1633 S
-1641 EDFDLYDDEN
+1641 
-1651 IVVTTTT
+1651 TTTT
-1658 TVASGSGSSGSGSGV
+1658 TTT
-1673 PINSSNAVGI
+1673 I
-1683 NGAKNRSTN
+1683 
-1692 SSGASGS
+1692 
-1699 SNTSSSGSNTNTTT
+1699 NTTT
-1713 TIRLTRN
+1713 TSTN
-1720 NDESII
+1720 NNNTNNSTETTSASATNSTPTSPRSEDSATYTYCPK